1 MPVSGSVRVNTRLD
15 NSQLMK
21 DCRTLKAVV
30 TEAANAVK
38 RAFHGREIQAL
49 EQQIEA
55 TREAMT
61 PIVQQL
67 TEIENRAAAAGK
79 NVARDFQKAQAE
91 AGKLQQQYDAL
102 LNKISEYEAKARA
115 PYDAQIVTYKPT
127 QTDLA
132 NNAAVERQYEAA
144 MASDQ
149 VYQKMIADA
158 EQLRAKQYQVNQTVQ
173 QMKQAAD
180 DAGGTS
186 SARYTELQGE
196 LEALRGRTQD
206 LNDQMRNLGVTG
218 NNTGGMIASAI
229 GGVASRAFS
238 NLQKGAKSVL
248 KTLGTLVKSGIGKIT
263 SSLAQSSKGL
273 QTFLNR
279 LGSIAAGALVFN
291 VISAGLR
298 NMTNYMGQALLSSAS
313 LRTALGNLSGAAQT
327 AAAPLIQVLTPAL
340 TALANAAATVFSY
353 IAQLVSFLTGTTV
366 SAASDAAA
374 GVAGVGSAAEET
386 AQQIKDANKSL
397 AGFDELERLGE
408 PHQDAGSGGGG
419 GAATNQI
426 VPNYDF
432 QGKSPFLDSVLAAI
446 KAGDWYQVGALVAQK
461 LNESMAAIDW
471 GPIDATAI
479 RWSTNLYN
487 GLNGAVQN
495 LDWGLLGSTIGNG
508 LNTVLHFIDTF
519 FQGFDWVTLGAGV
532 GTGLN
537 NLFAT
542 VDWGALGRVLSDK
555 LMALLQTLHGFVQT
569 FDWAALGMDI
579 ATMFGA
585 ALANINWVQAA
596 GDLGA
601 LAIGVL
607 TAINTALAQADWGL
621 VGQTIMNMLAAIDWL
636 GLIQQLVELLANTW
650 PLVLT
655 AVLLPAIGSW
665 ITGTLLPAIGAWVA
679 GTVIP
684 AISQW
689 LAGIAA
695 SIVASIGLWPA
706 ILIVALVALFAA
718 LTAVIVANWDEI
730 SNWFS
735 DAWDEFVTGWNDFW
749 NGVAVSAQEWWGN
762 IVEKWTNFCNGIVN
776 GFNNLKA
783 TLSQAWNSFWNSI
796 VTSAQEWWRS
806 ITAAWTNL
814 CNGVVDTFNGLKNSL
829 GQAWNTFWTGLR
841 DRVGDIW
848 NGIVNTVRGAVN
860 SLLGFVNGMLSGI
873 VSGLNGAID
882 TLNRL
887 SIDIPDWVP
896 VVGGNHLGFSI
907 AHITAPQIPYL
918 AQGAVIPPNRE
929 FLAVLGD
936 QTHGTNIEAP
946 LETIQQAVASVMQ
959 DNLDGELAA
968 LENIYTALQDILQ
981 AVYGI
986 DLSNNAVGRAME
998 RYQMRQ
1004 AVITGRG

>member
-1 MPVSGSVRVNTRLD
+1 MSVSGSVRINTRLD

-21 DCRTLKAVV
+21 DCRALKTVV
-30 TEAANAVK
+30 TEVANAVK

-49 EQQIEA
+49 EQQMEA
-55 TREAMT
+55 TREAMS
-61 PIVQQL
+61 PIVQEL
-67 TEIENRAAAAGK
+67 TEIENRASAAGK
-79 NVARDFQKAQAE
+79 NSARDFQKAQAE

-115 PYDAQIVTYKPT
+115 PFDAQLVTYKPT

-132 NNAAVERQYEAA
+132 NNAAVEQQYAAA

-206 LNDQMRNLGVTG
+206 LNDQLRNLGVTG
-218 NNTGGMIASAI
+218 NNTGGMIAAAI
-229 GGVASRAFS
+229 GGAASRAFS
-238 NLQKGAKSVL
+238 TLQKGARSVL
-248 KTLGTLVKSGIGKIT
+248 KTFGTLVKSGIGKIT
-263 SSLAQSSKGL
+263 SSLAQSGKGL

-340 TALANAAATVFSY
+340 TALASAAATVFGY

-386 AQQIKDANKSL
+386 AQQVKDASKSL
-397 AGFDELERLGE
+397 AGFDELERLSE
-408 PHQDAGSGGGG
+408 PQQDTGSGGGG
-419 GAATNQI
+419 GAGASQI

-432 QGKSPFLDSVLAAI
+432 QGKSPFLDSILDAI
-446 KAGDWYQVGALVAQK
+446 KAGYWYQVGELVAQK
-461 LNESMAAIDW
+461 LNEGMAAIDW

-479 RWSTNLYN
+479 RWATNLYN

-519 FQGFDWVTLGAGV
+519 FQGFDWVTLGAGI

-537 NLFAT
+537 GLFAT
-542 VDWGALGRVLSDK
+542 IDWAALGRVLSDK
-555 LMALLQTLHGFVQT
+555 FMALLQTLHGFVQT
-569 FDWAALGMDI
+569 FDWAALGLDVAAMLS
-579 ATMFGA
+579 A
-585 ALANINWVQAA
+585 ALANIDWVQAA
-596 GDLGA
+596 GDLGT
-601 LAIGVL
+601 LAIGIL
-607 TAINTALAQADWGL
+607 TAINTALSQADWSS
-621 VGQTIMNMLAAIDWL
+621 VGQTIMGMFAAIDWL

-655 AVLLPAIGSW
+655 AVLIPALSAW
-665 ITGTLLPAIGAWVA
+665 ITGTLLPAIGAWITEVA
-679 GTVIP
+679 IP
-684 AISQW
+684 AILGW
-689 LAGIAA
+689 LG
-695 SIVASIGLWPA
+695 SIVASIVSTIGLWPA
-706 ILIVALVALFAA
+706 LLIAAIVALFAA
-718 LTAVIVANWDEI
+718 LVAVIV
-730 SNWFS
+730 SNWEDICDWFS
-735 DAWDEFVTGWNDFW
+735 GKWDDFVAGWNDFW
-749 NGVAVSAQEWWGN
+749 DSVAFCAQEWWKS
-762 IVEKWTNFCNGIVN
+762 VTTEWTNFWNGIVDK
-776 GFNNLKA
+776 FNALKSG
-783 TLSQAWNSFWNSI
+783 LSQAWD
-796 VTSAQEWWRS
+796 A
-806 ITAAWTNL
+806 
-814 CNGVVDTFNGLKNSL
+814 
-829 GQAWNTFWTGLR
+829 FWTGLS

-848 NGIVNTVRGAVN
+848 NGIVNTVKGAVN
-860 SLLGFVNGMLSGI
+860 SLIGFINGMISAVVG
-873 VSGLNGAID
+873 GLNSAID
-882 TLNRL
+882 ALNSL
-887 SIDIPDWVP
+887 SVDIPDWVP
-896 VVGGNHLGFSI
+896 VVGGNRLGFSI
-907 AHITAPQIPYL
+907 GHVTAPQIPYL
-918 AQGAVIPPNRE
+918 AQGAVIPANRE

-936 QTHGTNIEAP
+936 QSHGTNVEAP
-946 LETIQQAVASVMQ
+946 LDTIKQAVAEVMEDLQAGQMAGFEAVVSV
-959 DNLDGELAA
+959 LRE
-968 LENIYTALQDILQ
+968 ILS

-986 DLSNNAVGRAME
+986 ELTDEDVGHAVQRWQRKQLTA
-998 RYQMRQ
+998 
-1004 AVITGRG
+1004 TGGV

>member
-1 MPVSGSVRVNTRLD
+1 MNLSVSGSVRINTRLD

-21 DCRTLKAVV
+21 DCRALKTVV
-30 TEAANAVK
+30 TEVANAVK

-49 EQQIEA
+49 EQQMEA
-55 TREAMT
+55 TREAMS
-61 PIVQQL
+61 PIVQEL
-67 TEIENRAAAAGK
+67 TEIENRASAAGK
-79 NVARDFQKAQAE
+79 NSARDFQKAQAE

-115 PYDAQIVTYKPT
+115 PFDAQLVTYKPT

-132 NNAAVERQYEAA
+132 NNAAVEQQYAAA

-206 LNDQMRNLGVTG
+206 LNDQLRNLGVTG
-218 NNTGGMIASAI
+218 NNTGGMIAAAI
-229 GGVASRAFS
+229 GGAASRAFS
-238 NLQKGAKSVL
+238 TLQKGARSVL
-248 KTLGTLVKSGIGKIT
+248 KTFGTLVKSGIGKIT
-263 SSLAQSSKGL
+263 SSLAQSGKGL

-340 TALANAAATVFSY
+340 TALASAAATVFGY

-386 AQQIKDANKSL
+386 AQQVKDASKSL
-397 AGFDELERLGE
+397 AGFDELERLSE
-408 PHQDAGSGGGG
+408 PQQDTGSGGGG
-419 GAATNQI
+419 GAGASQI

-432 QGKSPFLDSVLAAI
+432 QGKSPFLDSILDAI
-446 KAGDWYQVGALVAQK
+446 KAGDWYQVGELVAQK
-461 LNESMAAIDW
+461 LNEGMAAIDW

-479 RWSTNLYN
+479 RWATNLYN

-519 FQGFDWVTLGAGV
+519 FQGFDWVTLGAGI

-537 NLFAT
+537 GLFAT
-542 VDWGALGRVLSDK
+542 IDWAALGRVLSDK
-555 LMALLQTLHGFVQT
+555 FMALLQTLHGFVQT
-569 FDWAALGMDI
+569 FDWAALGLDVAAMLS
-579 ATMFGA
+579 A
-585 ALANINWVQAA
+585 ALANIDWVQAA
-596 GDLGA
+596 GDLGT
-601 LAIGVL
+601 LAIGIL
-607 TAINTALAQADWGL
+607 TAINTALSQADWSS
-621 VGQTIMNMLAAIDWL
+621 VGQTIMGMFAAIDWL

-655 AVLLPAIGSW
+655 AVLIPALSAW
-665 ITGTLLPAIGAWVA
+665 ITGTLLPAIGAWITEVA
-679 GTVIP
+679 IP
-684 AISQW
+684 AILGW
-689 LAGIAA
+689 LG
-695 SIVASIGLWPA
+695 SIVASIVSTIGLWPA
-706 ILIVALVALFAA
+706 LLIAAIVALFAA
-718 LTAVIVANWDEI
+718 LVAVIV
-730 SNWFS
+730 SNWEDICDWFS
-735 DAWDEFVTGWNDFW
+735 GKWDDFVAGWNDFW
-749 NGVAVSAQEWWGN
+749 DSVAFCAQEWWKS
-762 IVEKWTNFCNGIVN
+762 VTTEWTNFWNGIVDK
-776 GFNNLKA
+776 FNALKSG
-783 TLSQAWNSFWNSI
+783 LSQAWD
-796 VTSAQEWWRS
+796 A
-806 ITAAWTNL
+806 
-814 CNGVVDTFNGLKNSL
+814 
-829 GQAWNTFWTGLR
+829 FWTGLS

-848 NGIVNTVRGAVN
+848 NGIVNTVKGAVN
-860 SLLGFVNGMLSGI
+860 SLIGFINGMISAVVG
-873 VSGLNGAID
+873 GLNSAID
-882 TLNRL
+882 ALNSL
-887 SIDIPDWVP
+887 SVDIPDWVP
-896 VVGGNHLGFSI
+896 VVGGNRLRFSI
-907 AHITAPQIPYL
+907 GHVTAPQIPYL
-918 AQGAVIPPNRE
+918 AQGAVIPANRE

-936 QTHGTNIEAP
+936 QSHGTNVEAP
-946 LETIQQAVASVMQ
+946 LDTIKQAVAEVMEDLQAGQMAGFEAVVSV
-959 DNLDGELAA
+959 LRE
-968 LENIYTALQDILQ
+968 ILS

-986 DLSNNAVGRAME
+986 ELTDEDVGHAVQRWQ
-998 RYQMRQ
+998 RKQ
-1004 AVITGRG
+1004 AIATGGV

>member
-1 MPVSGSVRVNTRLD
+1 MSVSGSVRINTRLD

-21 DCRTLKAVV
+21 DCRALKTVV
-30 TEAANAVK
+30 TEVANAVK

-49 EQQIEA
+49 EQQMEA
-55 TREAMT
+55 TREAMS
-61 PIVQQL
+61 PIVQEL
-67 TEIENRAAAAGK
+67 TEIETRASAAGK
-79 NVARDFQKAQAE
+79 NSARDFQKAQAE

-115 PYDAQIVTYKPT
+115 PFDAQIVTYKPT

-132 NNAAVERQYEAA
+132 NNAAVEQQYAAA

-196 LEALRGRTQD
+196 LEALRSRTQD
-206 LNDQMRNLGVTG
+206 LNDQLHNLGVTG
-218 NNTGGMIASAI
+218 NNTGGMVASAI
-229 GGVASRAFS
+229 GGAASRAFS
-238 NLQKGAKSVL
+238 TLQKGARSVL
-248 KTLGTLVKSGIGKIT
+248 KTFGTLVKSGIGKIT
-263 SSLAQSSKGL
+263 SGLAQSGKGL

-291 VISAGLR
+291 VISSGLSK
-298 NMTNYMGQALLSSAS
+298 MTQYMGQALLSSAS

-353 IAQLVSFLTGTTV
+353 IAQLVAFLTGTTV

-386 AQQIKDANKSL
+386 AQQVKDANKSL
-397 AGFDELERLGE
+397 AGFDELERLSE
-408 PHQDAGSGGGG
+408 PQQDTGSGGGG
-419 GAATNQI
+419 GAGAGQI

-432 QGKSPFLDSVLAAI
+432 QGKSPFLDSVLDAI
-446 KAGDWYQVGALVAQK
+446 KAGDWYQVGELVAQK

-479 RWSTNLYN
+479 RWATNLYN

-519 FQGFDWVTLGAGV
+519 FQGFDWVTLGAGI

-537 NLFAT
+537 GLFAT
-542 VDWGALGRVLSDK
+542 IDWAALGRVLSDK
-555 LMALLQTLHGFVQT
+555 FMALLQTLHGFVQT
-569 FDWAALGMDI
+569 FDWGSLGLDI
-579 ATMFGA
+579 ATMLRA
-585 ALANINWVQAA
+585 ALANIDWVQAA

-601 LAIGVL
+601 LAIGIL
-607 TAINTALAQADWGL
+607 TAINTALSQADWGS
-621 VGQTIMNMLAAIDWL
+621 VGQTIMGMFAAIDWL

-655 AVLLPAIGSW
+655 AVLIPALSAW
-665 ITGTLLPAIGAWVA
+665 ITGTLLPAIGAWITGVA
-679 GTVIP
+679 IP
-684 AISQW
+684 AILGW
-689 LAGIAA
+689 LG
-695 SIVASIGLWPA
+695 SIVASIVSAIGLWPA
-706 ILIVALVALFAA
+706 LLIAAIVALFAA
-718 LTAVIVANWDEI
+718 LVAVIV
-730 SNWFS
+730 SNWEDICDWFS
-735 DAWDEFVTGWNDFW
+735 GAWDDFVAGWNDFW
-749 NGVAVSAQEWWGN
+749 DSVAFCAQEWWKS
-762 IVEKWTNFCNGIVN
+762 VTTEWTNFWNGIVDK
-776 GFNNLKA
+776 FNALKSG
-783 TLSQAWNSFWNSI
+783 LSQAWD
-796 VTSAQEWWRS
+796 A
-806 ITAAWTNL
+806 
-814 CNGVVDTFNGLKNSL
+814 
-829 GQAWNTFWTGLR
+829 FWTGLS

-848 NGIVNTVRGAVN
+848 NGIVNTVKGAVN
-860 SLLGFVNGMLSGI
+860 SLIGFINGMITAVVG
-873 VSGLNGAID
+873 GLNSAID
-882 TLNRL
+882 ALNSL
-887 SIDIPDWVP
+887 SVDIPDWVP
-896 VVGGNHLGFSI
+896 VVGGNRLGFSI
-907 AHITAPQIPYL
+907 GHITAPQIPYL

-929 FLAVLGD
+929 FLAILGD

-946 LETIQQAVASVMQ
+946 LETIEQAVANVMGNMLSGQ
-959 DNLDGELAA
+959 MAGFEAVVSLLQQI
-968 LENIYTALQDILQ
+968 LEAI
-981 AVYGI
+981 YGI
-986 DLSNNAVGRAME
+986 EIGDETLAKIIRTV
-998 RYQMRQ
+998 QKK
-1004 AVITGRG
+1004 

>member
-1 MPVSGSVRVNTRLD
+1 MNLSVSGSVRINTRLD

-21 DCRTLKAVV
+21 DCRALKTVV
-30 TEAANAVK
+30 TEVANAVK

-49 EQQIEA
+49 EQQMEA
-55 TREAMT
+55 TREAMS
-61 PIVQQL
+61 PIVQEL
-67 TEIENRAAAAGK
+67 TEIENRASAAGK
-79 NVARDFQKAQAE
+79 NSARDFQKAQAE

-115 PYDAQIVTYKPT
+115 PFDAQLVTYKPT

-132 NNAAVERQYEAA
+132 NNAAVEQQYAAA

-206 LNDQMRNLGVTG
+206 LNDQLRNLGVTG
-218 NNTGGMIASAI
+218 NNTGGMIAAAI
-229 GGVASRAFS
+229 GGAASRAFS
-238 NLQKGAKSVL
+238 TLQKGARSVL
-248 KTLGTLVKSGIGKIT
+248 KTFGTLVKSGIGKIT
-263 SSLAQSSKGL
+263 SSLAQSGKGL

-340 TALANAAATVFSY
+340 TALASAAATVFGY

-386 AQQIKDANKSL
+386 AQQVKDASKSL
-397 AGFDELERLGE
+397 AGFDELERLSE
-408 PHQDAGSGGGG
+408 PQQDTGSGGGG
-419 GAATNQI
+419 GAGASQI

-432 QGKSPFLDSVLAAI
+432 QGKSPFLDSILDAI
-446 KAGDWYQVGALVAQK
+446 KAGDWYQVGELVAQK
-461 LNESMAAIDW
+461 LNEGMAAIDW

-479 RWSTNLYN
+479 RWATNLYN

-519 FQGFDWVTLGAGV
+519 FQGFDWVTLGAGI

-537 NLFAT
+537 GLFAT
-542 VDWGALGRVLSDK
+542 IDWAALGRVLSDK
-555 LMALLQTLHGFVQT
+555 FMALLQTLHGFVQT
-569 FDWAALGMDI
+569 FDWAALGLDVAAMLS
-579 ATMFGA
+579 A
-585 ALANINWVQAA
+585 ALANIDWVQAA
-596 GDLGA
+596 GDLGT
-601 LAIGVL
+601 LAIGIL
-607 TAINTALAQADWGL
+607 TAINTALSQADWSS
-621 VGQTIMNMLAAIDWL
+621 VGQTIMGMFAAIDWL

-655 AVLLPAIGSW
+655 AVLIPALSAW
-665 ITGTLLPAIGAWVA
+665 ITGTLLPAIGAWITEVA
-679 GTVIP
+679 IP
-684 AISQW
+684 AILGW
-689 LAGIAA
+689 LG
-695 SIVASIGLWPA
+695 SIVASIVSTIGLWPA
-706 ILIVALVALFAA
+706 LLIAAIVALFAA
-718 LTAVIVANWDEI
+718 LVAVIV
-730 SNWFS
+730 SNWEDICDWFS
-735 DAWDEFVTGWNDFW
+735 GKWDDFVAGWNDFW
-749 NGVAVSAQEWWGN
+749 DSVAFCAQEWWKS
-762 IVEKWTNFCNGIVN
+762 VTTEWTNFWNGIVDK
-776 GFNNLKA
+776 FNALKSG
-783 TLSQAWNSFWNSI
+783 LSQAWD
-796 VTSAQEWWRS
+796 A
-806 ITAAWTNL
+806 
-814 CNGVVDTFNGLKNSL
+814 
-829 GQAWNTFWTGLR
+829 FWTGLS

-848 NGIVNTVRGAVN
+848 NGIVNTVKGAVN
-860 SLLGFVNGMLSGI
+860 SLIGFINGMISAVVG
-873 VSGLNGAID
+873 GLNSAID
-882 TLNRL
+882 ALNSL
-887 SIDIPDWVP
+887 SVDIPDWVP
-896 VVGGNHLGFSI
+896 VVGGNRLGFSI
-907 AHITAPQIPYL
+907 GHVTAPQIPYL
-918 AQGAVIPPNRE
+918 AQGAVIPANRE

-936 QTHGTNIEAP
+936 QSHGTNVEAP
-946 LETIQQAVASVMQ
+946 LDTIKQAVAEVME
-959 DNLDGELAA
+959 D
-968 LENIYTALQDILQ
+968 LQ
-981 AVYGI
+981 AGQMAGFEAVVAVLREILSAVCGI
-986 DLSNNAVGRAME
+986 ELTDEDVGRAVQ
-998 RYQMRQ
+998 RWQRKQ
-1004 AVITGRG
+1004 LTATGGV

>member
-1 MPVSGSVRVNTRLD
+1 MSVSGSVRINTRLD

-21 DCRTLKAVV
+21 DCRALKTVV
-30 TEAANAVK
+30 TEVANAVK

-49 EQQIEA
+49 EQQMEA
-55 TREAMT
+55 TREAMS
-61 PIVQQL
+61 PIVQEL
-67 TEIENRAAAAGK
+67 TEIENRASAAGK
-79 NVARDFQKAQAE
+79 NSARDFQKAQAE

-115 PYDAQIVTYKPT
+115 PFDAQLVTYKPT

-132 NNAAVERQYEAA
+132 NNAAVEQQYAAA

-206 LNDQMRNLGVTG
+206 LNDQLRNLGVTG
-218 NNTGGMIASAI
+218 NNTGGMIAAAI
-229 GGVASRAFS
+229 GGAASRAFS
-238 NLQKGAKSVL
+238 TLQKGARSVL
-248 KTLGTLVKSGIGKIT
+248 KTFGTLVKSGIGKIT
-263 SSLAQSSKGL
+263 SSLAQSGKGL

-340 TALANAAATVFSY
+340 TALASAAATVFGY

-386 AQQIKDANKSL
+386 AQQVKDASKSL
-397 AGFDELERLGE
+397 AGFDELERLSE
-408 PHQDAGSGGGG
+408 PQQDTGSGGGG
-419 GAATNQI
+419 GAGASQI

-432 QGKSPFLDSVLAAI
+432 QGKSPFLDSILDAI
-446 KAGDWYQVGALVAQK
+446 KAGDWYQVGELVAQK
-461 LNESMAAIDW
+461 LNEGMAAIDW

-479 RWSTNLYN
+479 RWATNLYN

-519 FQGFDWVTLGAGV
+519 FQGFDWVTLGAGI

-537 NLFAT
+537 GLFAT
-542 VDWGALGRVLSDK
+542 IDWAALGRVLSDK
-555 LMALLQTLHGFVQT
+555 FMALLQTLHGFVQT
-569 FDWAALGMDI
+569 FDWAALGLDVAAMLS
-579 ATMFGA
+579 A
-585 ALANINWVQAA
+585 ALANIDWVQAA
-596 GDLGA
+596 GDLGT
-601 LAIGVL
+601 LAIGIL
-607 TAINTALAQADWGL
+607 TAINTALSQADWSS
-621 VGQTIMNMLAAIDWL
+621 VGQTTMGMFAAIDWL

-655 AVLLPAIGSW
+655 AVLIPALSAW
-665 ITGTLLPAIGAWVA
+665 ITGTLLPAIGAWITEVA
-679 GTVIP
+679 IP
-684 AISQW
+684 AILGW
-689 LAGIAA
+689 LG
-695 SIVASIGLWPA
+695 SIVASIVSTIGLWPA
-706 ILIVALVALFAA
+706 LLIAAIVALFAA
-718 LTAVIVANWDEI
+718 LVAVIV
-730 SNWFS
+730 SNWEDICDWFS
-735 DAWDEFVTGWNDFW
+735 GKWDDFVAGWNDFW
-749 NGVAVSAQEWWGN
+749 DSVAFCAQEWWKS
-762 IVEKWTNFCNGIVN
+762 VTTEWTNFWNGIVDK
-776 GFNNLKA
+776 FNALKSG
-783 TLSQAWNSFWNSI
+783 LSQAWD
-796 VTSAQEWWRS
+796 A
-806 ITAAWTNL
+806 
-814 CNGVVDTFNGLKNSL
+814 
-829 GQAWNTFWTGLR
+829 FWTGLS

-848 NGIVNTVRGAVN
+848 NGIVNTVKGAVN
-860 SLLGFVNGMLSGI
+860 SLIGFINGMISAVVG
-873 VSGLNGAID
+873 GLNSAID
-882 TLNRL
+882 ALNSL
-887 SIDIPDWVP
+887 SVDIPDWVP
-896 VVGGNHLGFSI
+896 VVGGNRLGFSI
-907 AHITAPQIPYL
+907 GHVTAPQIPYL
-918 AQGAVIPPNRE
+918 AQGAVIPANRE

-936 QTHGTNIEAP
+936 QSHGTNVEAP
-946 LETIQQAVASVMQ
+946 LDTIKQAVAEVMEDLQAGQMAGFEAVVSV
-959 DNLDGELAA
+959 LRE
-968 LENIYTALQDILQ
+968 ILS

-986 DLSNNAVGRAME
+986 ELTDEDVGRAVQ
-998 RYQMRQ
+998 RWQHKQ
-1004 AVITGRG
+1004 LIATGGV

>member
-1 MPVSGSVRVNTRLD
+1 MSVSGSVRINTRLD

-21 DCRTLKAVV
+21 DCRALKTVV
-30 TEAANAVK
+30 TEVANAVK

-49 EQQIEA
+49 EQQMEA
-55 TREAMT
+55 TREAMS
-61 PIVQQL
+61 PIVQEL
-67 TEIENRAAAAGK
+67 TEIENRASAAGK
-79 NVARDFQKAQAE
+79 NSARDFQKAQAE

-115 PYDAQIVTYKPT
+115 PFDAQLVTYKPT

-132 NNAAVERQYEAA
+132 NNAAVEQQYAAA

-218 NNTGGMIASAI
+218 NNTGGMIAAAI
-229 GGVASRAFS
+229 GGAASRAFS
-238 NLQKGAKSVL
+238 TLQKGARSVL
-248 KTLGTLVKSGIGKIT
+248 KTFGTLVKSGIGKIT
-263 SSLAQSSKGL
+263 SSLAQSGKGL

-340 TALANAAATVFSY
+340 TALASAAATVFGY

-386 AQQIKDANKSL
+386 AQQVKDASKSL
-397 AGFDELERLGE
+397 AGFDELERLSE
-408 PHQDAGSGGGG
+408 PQQDTGSGGGG
-419 GAATNQI
+419 GAGASQI

-432 QGKSPFLDSVLAAI
+432 QGKSPFLDSILDAI
-446 KAGDWYQVGALVAQK
+446 KAGDWYQVGELVAQK
-461 LNESMAAIDW
+461 LNEGMAAIDW

-479 RWSTNLYN
+479 RWATNLYN

-519 FQGFDWVTLGAGV
+519 FQGFDWVTLGAGI

-537 NLFAT
+537 GLFAT
-542 VDWGALGRVLSDK
+542 IDWAALGRVLSDK
-555 LMALLQTLHGFVQT
+555 FMALLQTLHGFVQT
-569 FDWAALGMDI
+569 FDWAALGLDVAAMLS
-579 ATMFGA
+579 A
-585 ALANINWVQAA
+585 ALANIDWVQAA
-596 GDLGA
+596 GDLGT
-601 LAIGVL
+601 LAIGIL
-607 TAINTALAQADWGL
+607 TAINTALSQADWSS
-621 VGQTIMNMLAAIDWL
+621 VGQTIMGMFAAIDWL

-655 AVLLPAIGSW
+655 AVLIPALSAW
-665 ITGTLLPAIGAWVA
+665 ITGTLLPAIGAWITEVA
-679 GTVIP
+679 IP
-684 AISQW
+684 AILGW
-689 LAGIAA
+689 LG
-695 SIVASIGLWPA
+695 SIVASIVSTIGLWPA
-706 ILIVALVALFAA
+706 LLIAAIVALFAA
-718 LTAVIVANWDEI
+718 LVAVIV
-730 SNWFS
+730 SNWEDICDWFS
-735 DAWDEFVTGWNDFW
+735 GKWDDFVAGWNDFW
-749 NGVAVSAQEWWGN
+749 DSVAFCAQEWWKS
-762 IVEKWTNFCNGIVN
+762 VTTEWTNFWNGIVDK
-776 GFNNLKA
+776 FNALKSG
-783 TLSQAWNSFWNSI
+783 LSQAWD
-796 VTSAQEWWRS
+796 A
-806 ITAAWTNL
+806 
-814 CNGVVDTFNGLKNSL
+814 
-829 GQAWNTFWTGLR
+829 FWTGLS

-848 NGIVNTVRGAVN
+848 NGIVNTVKGAVN
-860 SLLGFVNGMLSGI
+860 SLIGFINGMISAVVG
-873 VSGLNGAID
+873 GLNSAID
-882 TLNRL
+882 ALNSL
-887 SIDIPDWVP
+887 SVDIPDWVP
-896 VVGGNHLGFSI
+896 VVGGNRLGFSI
-907 AHITAPQIPYL
+907 GHVTAPQIPYL
-918 AQGAVIPPNRE
+918 AQGAVIPANRE

-936 QTHGTNIEAP
+936 QSHGTNVEAP
-946 LETIQQAVASVMQ
+946 LDTIKQAVAEVMEDLQAGQMAGFEAVVSV
-959 DNLDGELAA
+959 LRE
-968 LENIYTALQDILQ
+968 ILS

-986 DLSNNAVGRAME
+986 ELTDEDVGRAVQ
-998 RYQMRQ
+998 RWQRKQ
-1004 AVITGRG
+1004 AIATGGV

>member
-1 MPVSGSVRVNTRLD
+1 MSVSGSVRINTRLD

-21 DCRTLKAVV
+21 DCRALKTVV
-30 TEAANAVK
+30 TEVANAVK

-49 EQQIEA
+49 EQQMEA
-55 TREAMT
+55 TREAMS
-61 PIVQQL
+61 PIVQEL
-67 TEIENRAAAAGK
+67 TEIENRASAAGK
-79 NVARDFQKAQAE
+79 NSARDFQKAQAE

-115 PYDAQIVTYKPT
+115 PFDAQLVTYKPT

-132 NNAAVERQYEAA
+132 NNAAVEQQYAAA

-206 LNDQMRNLGVTG
+206 LNDQLRNLGVTG
-218 NNTGGMIASAI
+218 NNTGGMIAAAI
-229 GGVASRAFS
+229 GGAASRAFS
-238 NLQKGAKSVL
+238 TLQKGARSVL
-248 KTLGTLVKSGIGKIT
+248 KTFGTLVKSGIGKIT
-263 SSLAQSSKGL
+263 SSLAQSGKGL

-340 TALANAAATVFSY
+340 TALASAAATVFGY

-386 AQQIKDANKSL
+386 AQQVKDASKSL
-397 AGFDELERLGE
+397 AGFDELERLSE
-408 PHQDAGSGGGG
+408 PQQDTGSGGGG
-419 GAATNQI
+419 GAGASQI

-432 QGKSPFLDSVLAAI
+432 QGKSPFLDSILDAI
-446 KAGDWYQVGALVAQK
+446 KAGDWYQVGELVAQK
-461 LNESMAAIDW
+461 LNEGMAAIDW

-479 RWSTNLYN
+479 RWATNLYN

-519 FQGFDWVTLGAGV
+519 FQGFDWVTLGAGI

-537 NLFAT
+537 GLFAT
-542 VDWGALGRVLSDK
+542 IDWAALGRVLSDK
-555 LMALLQTLHGFVQT
+555 FMALLQTLHGFVQT
-569 FDWAALGMDI
+569 FDWAALGLDVAAMLS
-579 ATMFGA
+579 A
-585 ALANINWVQAA
+585 ALANIDWVQAA
-596 GDLGA
+596 GDLGT
-601 LAIGVL
+601 LAIGIL
-607 TAINTALAQADWGL
+607 TAINTALSQADWSS
-621 VGQTIMNMLAAIDWL
+621 VGQTIMGMFAAIDWL

-655 AVLLPAIGSW
+655 AVLIPALSAW
-665 ITGTLLPAIGAWVA
+665 ITGTLLPAIGAWITEVA
-679 GTVIP
+679 IP
-684 AISQW
+684 AILGW
-689 LAGIAA
+689 LG
-695 SIVASIGLWPA
+695 SIVASIVSTIGLWPA
-706 ILIVALVALFAA
+706 LLIAAIVALFAA
-718 LTAVIVANWDEI
+718 LVAVIV
-730 SNWFS
+730 SNWEDICDWFS
-735 DAWDEFVTGWNDFW
+735 GKWDDFVAGWNDFW
-749 NGVAVSAQEWWGN
+749 DSVAFCAQEWWKS
-762 IVEKWTNFCNGIVN
+762 VTTEWTNFWNGIVDK
-776 GFNNLKA
+776 FNALKSG
-783 TLSQAWNSFWNSI
+783 LSQAWD
-796 VTSAQEWWRS
+796 A
-806 ITAAWTNL
+806 
-814 CNGVVDTFNGLKNSL
+814 
-829 GQAWNTFWTGLR
+829 FWTGLS

-848 NGIVNTVRGAVN
+848 NGIVNTVKGAVN
-860 SLLGFVNGMLSGI
+860 SLIGFINGMISAVVG
-873 VSGLNGAID
+873 GLNSAID
-882 TLNRL
+882 ALNSL
-887 SIDIPDWVP
+887 SVDIPDWVP
-896 VVGGNHLGFSI
+896 VVGGNRLGFSI
-907 AHITAPQIPYL
+907 GHVTAPQIPYL
-918 AQGAVIPPNRE
+918 AQGAVIPANRE

-936 QTHGTNIEAP
+936 QSHGTNVEAP
-946 LETIQQAVASVMQ
+946 LDTIKQAVAEVME
-959 DNLDGELAA
+959 D
-968 LENIYTALQDILQ
+968 LQ
-981 AVYGI
+981 AGQMAGFEAVVSVLREILSAVCGI
-986 DLSNNAVGRAME
+986 ELTDEDVGRAVQ
-998 RYQMRQ
+998 RWQHKQ
-1004 AVITGRG
+1004 LIATGGV

>member
-1 MPVSGSVRVNTRLD
+1 MSVSGSVRINTRLD

-21 DCRTLKAVV
+21 DCRALKTVV
-30 TEAANAVK
+30 TEVANAVK

-49 EQQIEA
+49 EQQMEA
-55 TREAMT
+55 TREAMS
-61 PIVQQL
+61 PIVQEL
-67 TEIENRAAAAGK
+67 TEIENRASAAGK
-79 NVARDFQKAQAE
+79 NSARDFQKAQAE

-115 PYDAQIVTYKPT
+115 PFDAQLVTYKPT

-132 NNAAVERQYEAA
+132 NNAAVEQQYAAA

-206 LNDQMRNLGVTG
+206 LNDQLRNLGVTG
-218 NNTGGMIASAI
+218 NNTGGMIAAAI
-229 GGVASRAFS
+229 GGAVSRAFS
-238 NLQKGAKSVL
+238 TLQKGARSVL
-248 KTLGTLVKSGIGKIT
+248 KTFGTLVKSGIGKIT
-263 SSLAQSSKGL
+263 SSLAQSGKGL

-340 TALANAAATVFSY
+340 TALASAAATVFGY

-386 AQQIKDANKSL
+386 AQQVKDASKSL
-397 AGFDELERLGE
+397 AGFDELERLSE
-408 PHQDAGSGGGG
+408 PQQDTGSGGGG
-419 GAATNQI
+419 GAGASQI

-432 QGKSPFLDSVLAAI
+432 QGKSPFLDSILDAI
-446 KAGDWYQVGALVAQK
+446 KAGDWYQVGELVAQK
-461 LNESMAAIDW
+461 LNEGMAAIDW

-479 RWSTNLYN
+479 RWATNLYN

-519 FQGFDWVTLGAGV
+519 FQGFDWVTLGAGI

-537 NLFAT
+537 GLFAT
-542 VDWGALGRVLSDK
+542 IDWAALGRVLSDK
-555 LMALLQTLHGFVQT
+555 FMALLQTLHGFVQT
-569 FDWAALGMDI
+569 FDWAALGLDVAAMLS
-579 ATMFGA
+579 A
-585 ALANINWVQAA
+585 ALANIDWVQAA
-596 GDLGA
+596 GDLGT
-601 LAIGVL
+601 LAIGIL
-607 TAINTALAQADWGL
+607 TAINTALSQADWSS
-621 VGQTIMNMLAAIDWL
+621 VGQTIMGMFAAIDWL

-655 AVLLPAIGSW
+655 AVLIPALSAW
-665 ITGTLLPAIGAWVA
+665 ITGTLLPAIGAWITEVA
-679 GTVIP
+679 IP
-684 AISQW
+684 AILGW
-689 LAGIAA
+689 LG
-695 SIVASIGLWPA
+695 SIVASIVSTIGLWPA
-706 ILIVALVALFAA
+706 LLIAAIVALFAA
-718 LTAVIVANWDEI
+718 LVAVIV
-730 SNWFS
+730 SNWEDICDWFS
-735 DAWDEFVTGWNDFW
+735 GKWDDFVAGWNDFW
-749 NGVAVSAQEWWGN
+749 DSVAFCAQEWWKS
-762 IVEKWTNFCNGIVN
+762 VTTEWTNFWNGIVDK
-776 GFNNLKA
+776 FNALKSG
-783 TLSQAWNSFWNSI
+783 LSQAWD
-796 VTSAQEWWRS
+796 A
-806 ITAAWTNL
+806 
-814 CNGVVDTFNGLKNSL
+814 
-829 GQAWNTFWTGLR
+829 FWTGLS

-848 NGIVNTVRGAVN
+848 NGIVNTVKGAVN
-860 SLLGFVNGMLSGI
+860 SLIGFINGMISAVVG
-873 VSGLNGAID
+873 GLNSAID
-882 TLNRL
+882 ALNSL
-887 SIDIPDWVP
+887 SVDIPDWVP
-896 VVGGNHLGFSI
+896 VVGGNRLGFSI
-907 AHITAPQIPYL
+907 GHVTAPQIPYL
-918 AQGAVIPPNRE
+918 AQGAVIPANRE

-936 QTHGTNIEAP
+936 QSHGTNVEAP
-946 LETIQQAVASVMQ
+946 LDTIKQAVAEVMEDLQAGQMAGFEAVVSV
-959 DNLDGELAA
+959 LRE
-968 LENIYTALQDILQ
+968 ILS

-986 DLSNNAVGRAME
+986 ELTDEDVGRAVQ
-998 RYQMRQ
+998 RWQHKQ
-1004 AVITGRG
+1004 LIATGGV

>member
-1 MPVSGSVRVNTRLD
+1 MSVSGSVRINTRLD

-21 DCRTLKAVV
+21 DCRALKTVV
-30 TEAANAVK
+30 TEVANAVK

-49 EQQIEA
+49 EQQMEA
-55 TREAMT
+55 TREAMS
-61 PIVQQL
+61 PIVQEL
-67 TEIENRAAAAGK
+67 TEIENRASAAGK
-79 NVARDFQKAQAE
+79 NSARDFQKAQAE

-115 PYDAQIVTYKPT
+115 PFDAQLVTYKPT

-132 NNAAVERQYEAA
+132 NNAAVEQQYAAA

-206 LNDQMRNLGVTG
+206 LNDQLRNLGVTG
-218 NNTGGMIASAI
+218 NNTGGMIAAAI
-229 GGVASRAFS
+229 GGAASRAFS
-238 NLQKGAKSVL
+238 TLQKGARSVL
-248 KTLGTLVKSGIGKIT
+248 KTFGTLVKSGIGKIT
-263 SSLAQSSKGL
+263 SSLAQSGKGL

-298 NMTNYMGQALLSSAS
+298 NMTNCMGQALLSSAS

-340 TALANAAATVFSY
+340 TALASAAATVFGY

-386 AQQIKDANKSL
+386 AQQVKDASKSL
-397 AGFDELERLGE
+397 AGFDELERLSE
-408 PHQDAGSGGGG
+408 PQQDTGSGGGG
-419 GAATNQI
+419 GAGASQI

-432 QGKSPFLDSVLAAI
+432 QGKSPFLDSILDAI
-446 KAGDWYQVGALVAQK
+446 KAGDWYQVGELVAQK
-461 LNESMAAIDW
+461 LNEGMAAIDW

-479 RWSTNLYN
+479 RWATNLYN

-519 FQGFDWVTLGAGV
+519 FQGFDWVTLGAGI

-537 NLFAT
+537 GLFAT
-542 VDWGALGRVLSDK
+542 IDWAALGRVLSDK
-555 LMALLQTLHGFVQT
+555 FMALLQTLHGFVQT
-569 FDWAALGMDI
+569 FDWAALGLDVAAMLS
-579 ATMFGA
+579 A
-585 ALANINWVQAA
+585 ALANIDWVQAA
-596 GDLGA
+596 GDLGT
-601 LAIGVL
+601 LAIGIL
-607 TAINTALAQADWGL
+607 TAINTALSQADWSS
-621 VGQTIMNMLAAIDWL
+621 VGQTIMGMFAAIDWL

-655 AVLLPAIGSW
+655 AVLIPALSAW
-665 ITGTLLPAIGAWVA
+665 ITGTLLPAIGAWITEVA
-679 GTVIP
+679 IP
-684 AISQW
+684 AILGW
-689 LAGIAA
+689 LG
-695 SIVASIGLWPA
+695 SIVASIVSTIGLWPA
-706 ILIVALVALFAA
+706 LLIAAIVALFAA
-718 LTAVIVANWDEI
+718 LVAVIV
-730 SNWFS
+730 SNWEDICDWFS
-735 DAWDEFVTGWNDFW
+735 GKWDDFVAGWNDFW
-749 NGVAVSAQEWWGN
+749 DSVAFCAQEWWKS
-762 IVEKWTNFCNGIVN
+762 VTTEWTNFWNGIVDK
-776 GFNNLKA
+776 FNALKSG
-783 TLSQAWNSFWNSI
+783 LSQAWD
-796 VTSAQEWWRS
+796 A
-806 ITAAWTNL
+806 
-814 CNGVVDTFNGLKNSL
+814 
-829 GQAWNTFWTGLR
+829 FWTGLS

-848 NGIVNTVRGAVN
+848 NGIVNTVKGAVN
-860 SLLGFVNGMLSGI
+860 SLIGFINGMISAVVG
-873 VSGLNGAID
+873 GLNSAID
-882 TLNRL
+882 ALNSL
-887 SIDIPDWVP
+887 SVDIPDWVP
-896 VVGGNHLGFSI
+896 VVGGNRLGFSI
-907 AHITAPQIPYL
+907 GHVTAPQIPYL
-918 AQGAVIPPNRE
+918 AQGAVIPANRE

-936 QTHGTNIEAP
+936 QSHGTNVEAP
-946 LETIQQAVASVMQ
+946 LDTIKQAVAEVMEDLQAGQMAGFEAVVSV
-959 DNLDGELAA
+959 LRE
-968 LENIYTALQDILQ
+968 ILS

-986 DLSNNAVGRAME
+986 ELTDEDVGRAVQ
-998 RYQMRQ
+998 RWQHKQ
-1004 AVITGRG
+1004 LIATGGV

>member
-1 MPVSGSVRVNTRLD
+1 MNLSVSGSVRINTRLD

-21 DCRTLKAVV
+21 DCRALKTVV
-30 TEAANAVK
+30 TEVANAVK

-49 EQQIEA
+49 EQQMEA
-55 TREAMT
+55 TREAMS
-61 PIVQQL
+61 PIVQEL
-67 TEIENRAAAAGK
+67 TEIENRASAAGK
-79 NVARDFQKAQAE
+79 NSARDFQKAQAE

-115 PYDAQIVTYKPT
+115 PFDAQLVTYKPT

-132 NNAAVERQYEAA
+132 NNAAVEQQYAAA

-206 LNDQMRNLGVTG
+206 LNDQLRNLGVTG
-218 NNTGGMIASAI
+218 NNTGGMIAAAI
-229 GGVASRAFS
+229 GGAASRAFS
-238 NLQKGAKSVL
+238 TLQKGARSVL
-248 KTLGTLVKSGIGKIT
+248 KTFGTLVKSGIGKIT
-263 SSLAQSSKGL
+263 SSLAQSGKGL

-340 TALANAAATVFSY
+340 TALASAAATVFGY

-386 AQQIKDANKSL
+386 AQQVKDASKSL
-397 AGFDELERLGE
+397 AGFDELERLSE
-408 PHQDAGSGGGG
+408 PQQDTGSGGGG
-419 GAATNQI
+419 GAGASQI

-432 QGKSPFLDSVLAAI
+432 QGKSPFLDSILDAI
-446 KAGDWYQVGALVAQK
+446 KAGDWYQVGELVAQK
-461 LNESMAAIDW
+461 LNEGMAAIDW

-479 RWSTNLYN
+479 RWATNLYN

-519 FQGFDWVTLGAGV
+519 FQGFDWVTLGAGI

-537 NLFAT
+537 GLFAT
-542 VDWGALGRVLSDK
+542 IDWAALGRVLSDK
-555 LMALLQTLHGFVQT
+555 FMALLQTLHGFVQT
-569 FDWAALGMDI
+569 FDWAALGLDVAAMLS
-579 ATMFGA
+579 A
-585 ALANINWVQAA
+585 ALANIDWVQAA
-596 GDLGA
+596 GDLGT
-601 LAIGVL
+601 LAIGIL
-607 TAINTALAQADWGL
+607 TAINTALSQADWSS
-621 VGQTIMNMLAAIDWL
+621 VGQTIMGMFAAIDWL

-655 AVLLPAIGSW
+655 AVLIPALSAW
-665 ITGTLLPAIGAWVA
+665 ITGTLLPAIGAWITEVA
-679 GTVIP
+679 IP
-684 AISQW
+684 AILGW
-689 LAGIAA
+689 LG
-695 SIVASIGLWPA
+695 SIVASIVSTIGLWPA
-706 ILIVALVALFAA
+706 LLIAAIVALFAA
-718 LTAVIVANWDEI
+718 LVAVIV
-730 SNWFS
+730 SNWEDICDWFS
-735 DAWDEFVTGWNDFW
+735 GKWDDFVAGWNDFW
-749 NGVAVSAQEWWGN
+749 DSVAFCAQEWWKS
-762 IVEKWTNFCNGIVN
+762 VTTEWTNFWNGIVDK
-776 GFNNLKA
+776 FNALKSG
-783 TLSQAWNSFWNSI
+783 LSQAWD
-796 VTSAQEWWRS
+796 A
-806 ITAAWTNL
+806 
-814 CNGVVDTFNGLKNSL
+814 
-829 GQAWNTFWTGLR
+829 FWTGLS

-848 NGIVNTVRGAVN
+848 NGIVNTVKGAVN
-860 SLLGFVNGMLSGI
+860 SLIGFINGMISAVVG
-873 VSGLNGAID
+873 GLNSAID
-882 TLNRL
+882 ALNSL
-887 SIDIPDWVP
+887 SVDIPDWVP
-896 VVGGNHLGFSI
+896 VVGGNRLGFSI
-907 AHITAPQIPYL
+907 GHVTAPQIPYL
-918 AQGAVIPPNRE
+918 AQGAVIPANRE

-936 QTHGTNIEAP
+936 QSHGTNVEAP
-946 LETIQQAVASVMQ
+946 LDTIKQAVAEVMEDLQAGQMAGFEAVVSV
-959 DNLDGELAA
+959 LRE
-968 LENIYTALQDILQ
+968 ILS

-986 DLSNNAVGRAME
+986 ELTDEDVGRAVQ
-998 RYQMRQ
+998 RWQRKQ
-1004 AVITGRG
+1004 AIATGGV

>member
-1 MPVSGSVRVNTRLD
+1 MSVSGSVRINTRLD

-21 DCRTLKAVV
+21 DCRALKTVV
-30 TEAANAVK
+30 TEVANAVK

-49 EQQIEA
+49 EQQMEA
-55 TREAMT
+55 TREAMS
-61 PIVQQL
+61 PIVQEL
-67 TEIENRAAAAGK
+67 TEIENRASAAGK
-79 NVARDFQKAQAE
+79 NSARDFQKAQAE

-115 PYDAQIVTYKPT
+115 PFDAQLVTYKPT

-132 NNAAVERQYEAA
+132 NNAAVEQQYAAA

-206 LNDQMRNLGVTG
+206 LNDQLRNLGVTG
-218 NNTGGMIASAI
+218 NNTGGMIAAAI
-229 GGVASRAFS
+229 GGAASRAFS
-238 NLQKGAKSVL
+238 TLQKGARSVL
-248 KTLGTLVKSGIGKIT
+248 KTFGTLVKSGIGKIT
-263 SSLAQSSKGL
+263 SSLAQSGKGL

-340 TALANAAATVFSY
+340 TALASAAATVFDY

-386 AQQIKDANKSL
+386 AQQVKDASKSL
-397 AGFDELERLGE
+397 AGFDELERLSE
-408 PHQDAGSGGGG
+408 PQQDTGSGGGG
-419 GAATNQI
+419 GAGASQI

-432 QGKSPFLDSVLAAI
+432 QGKSPFLDSILDAI
-446 KAGDWYQVGALVAQK
+446 KAGDWYQVGELVAQK
-461 LNESMAAIDW
+461 LNEGMAAIDW

-479 RWSTNLYN
+479 RWATNLYN

-519 FQGFDWVTLGAGV
+519 FQGFDWVTLGAGI

-537 NLFAT
+537 GLFAT
-542 VDWGALGRVLSDK
+542 IDWAALGRVLSDK
-555 LMALLQTLHGFVQT
+555 FMALLQTLHGFVQT
-569 FDWAALGMDI
+569 FDWAALGLDVAAMLS
-579 ATMFGA
+579 A
-585 ALANINWVQAA
+585 ALANIDWVQAA
-596 GDLGA
+596 GDLGT
-601 LAIGVL
+601 LAIGIL
-607 TAINTALAQADWGL
+607 TAINTALSQADWSS
-621 VGQTIMNMLAAIDWL
+621 VGQTIMGMFAAIDWL

-655 AVLLPAIGSW
+655 AVLIPALSAW
-665 ITGTLLPAIGAWVA
+665 ITGTLLPAIGAWITEVA
-679 GTVIP
+679 IP
-684 AISQW
+684 AILGW
-689 LAGIAA
+689 LG
-695 SIVASIGLWPA
+695 SIVASIVSTIGLWPA
-706 ILIVALVALFAA
+706 LLIAAIVALFAA
-718 LTAVIVANWDEI
+718 LVAVIV
-730 SNWFS
+730 SNWEDICDWFS
-735 DAWDEFVTGWNDFW
+735 GKWDDFVAGWNDFW
-749 NGVAVSAQEWWGN
+749 DSVAFCAQEWWKS
-762 IVEKWTNFCNGIVN
+762 VTTEWTNFWNGIVDK
-776 GFNNLKA
+776 FNALKSG
-783 TLSQAWNSFWNSI
+783 LSQAWD
-796 VTSAQEWWRS
+796 A
-806 ITAAWTNL
+806 
-814 CNGVVDTFNGLKNSL
+814 
-829 GQAWNTFWTGLR
+829 FWTGLS

-848 NGIVNTVRGAVN
+848 NGIVNTVKGAVN
-860 SLLGFVNGMLSGI
+860 SLIGFINGMISAVVG
-873 VSGLNGAID
+873 GLNSAID
-882 TLNRL
+882 ALNSL
-887 SIDIPDWVP
+887 SVDIPDWVP
-896 VVGGNHLGFSI
+896 VVGGNRLGFSI
-907 AHITAPQIPYL
+907 GHVTAPQIPYL
-918 AQGAVIPPNRE
+918 AQGAVIPANRE

-936 QTHGTNIEAP
+936 QSHGTNVEAP
-946 LETIQQAVASVMQ
+946 LDTIKQAVAEVMEDLQAGQMAGFEAVVSV
-959 DNLDGELAA
+959 LRE
-968 LENIYTALQDILQ
+968 ILS

-986 DLSNNAVGRAME
+986 ELTDEDVGRAVQ
-998 RYQMRQ
+998 RWQRKQ
-1004 AVITGRG
+1004 AIATGGV

>member
-1 MPVSGSVRVNTRLD
+1 MSVSGSVRINTRLD

-21 DCRTLKAVV
+21 DCRALKTVV
-30 TEAANAVK
+30 TEVANAVK

-49 EQQIEA
+49 EQQMEA
-55 TREAMT
+55 TREAMS
-61 PIVQQL
+61 PIVQEL
-67 TEIENRAAAAGK
+67 TEIENRASAAGK
-79 NVARDFQKAQAE
+79 NSARDFQKAQAE

-115 PYDAQIVTYKPT
+115 PFDAQLVTYKPT

-132 NNAAVERQYEAA
+132 NNAAVEQQYAAA

-206 LNDQMRNLGVTG
+206 LNDQLRNLGVTG
-218 NNTGGMIASAI
+218 NNTGGMIAAAI
-229 GGVASRAFS
+229 GGAASRAFS
-238 NLQKGAKSVL
+238 TLQKGARSVL
-248 KTLGTLVKSGIGKIT
+248 KTFGTLVKSGIGKIT
-263 SSLAQSSKGL
+263 SSLAQSGKGL

-340 TALANAAATVFSY
+340 TALASAAATVFGY

-386 AQQIKDANKSL
+386 AQQVKDASKSL
-397 AGFDELERLGE
+397 AGFDELERLSE
-408 PHQDAGSGGGG
+408 PQQDTGSGGGG
-419 GAATNQI
+419 GAGASQI

-432 QGKSPFLDSVLAAI
+432 QGKSPFLDSILDAI
-446 KAGDWYQVGALVAQK
+446 KAGDWYQVGELVAQK
-461 LNESMAAIDW
+461 LNEGMAAIDW

-479 RWSTNLYN
+479 RWATNLYN

-519 FQGFDWVTLGAGV
+519 FQGFDWVTLGAGI

-537 NLFAT
+537 GLFAT
-542 VDWGALGRVLSDK
+542 IDWAALGRVLSDK
-555 LMALLQTLHGFVQT
+555 FMALLQTLHGFVQT
-569 FDWAALGMDI
+569 FDWAALGLDVAAMLS
-579 ATMFGA
+579 A
-585 ALANINWVQAA
+585 ALANIDWVQAA
-596 GDLGA
+596 GDLGT
-601 LAIGVL
+601 LAIGIL
-607 TAINTALAQADWGL
+607 TAINTALSQADWSS
-621 VGQTIMNMLAAIDWL
+621 VGQTIMGMFAAIDWL

-655 AVLLPAIGSW
+655 AVLIPALSAW
-665 ITGTLLPAIGAWVA
+665 ITGTLLPAIGAWITEVA
-679 GTVIP
+679 IP
-684 AISQW
+684 AILGW
-689 LAGIAA
+689 LG
-695 SIVASIGLWPA
+695 SIVASIVSTIGLWPA
-706 ILIVALVALFAA
+706 LLIAAIVALFAA
-718 LTAVIVANWDEI
+718 LVAVIV
-730 SNWFS
+730 SNWEDICDWFS
-735 DAWDEFVTGWNDFW
+735 GKWDDFVAGWNDFW
-749 NGVAVSAQEWWGN
+749 DSVAFCAQEWWKS
-762 IVEKWTNFCNGIVN
+762 VTTEWTNFWNGIVDK
-776 GFNNLKA
+776 FNALKSG
-783 TLSQAWNSFWNSI
+783 LSQAWD
-796 VTSAQEWWRS
+796 A
-806 ITAAWTNL
+806 
-814 CNGVVDTFNGLKNSL
+814 
-829 GQAWNTFWTGLR
+829 FWTGLS

-848 NGIVNTVRGAVN
+848 NGIVNTVKGAVN
-860 SLLGFVNGMLSGI
+860 SLIGFINGMISAVVG
-873 VSGLNGAID
+873 GLNSAID
-882 TLNRL
+882 ALNSL
-887 SIDIPDWVP
+887 SVDIPDWVP
-896 VVGGNHLGFSI
+896 VVGGNRLGFSI
-907 AHITAPQIPYL
+907 GHVTAPQIPYL
-918 AQGAVIPPNRE
+918 AQGAVIPANRE

-936 QTHGTNIEAP
+936 QNHGTNVEAP
-946 LETIQQAVASVMQ
+946 LDTIKQAVAEVME
-959 DNLDGELAA
+959 D
-968 LENIYTALQDILQ
+968 LQAGQMAGFEAVVAVLREILS

-986 DLSNNAVGRAME
+986 ELTDEDVGRAVQ
-998 RYQMRQ
+998 RWQRKQ
-1004 AVITGRG
+1004 PIATGGV

>member
-1 MPVSGSVRVNTRLD
+1 MSVSGSVRINTRLD

-21 DCRTLKAVV
+21 DCRALKTVV
-30 TEAANAVK
+30 TEVANAVK

-49 EQQIEA
+49 EQQMEA
-55 TREAMT
+55 TREAMS
-61 PIVQQL
+61 PIVQEL
-67 TEIENRAAAAGK
+67 TEIENRASAAGK
-79 NVARDFQKAQAE
+79 NSARDFQKAQAE

-115 PYDAQIVTYKPT
+115 PFDAQLVTYKPT

-132 NNAAVERQYEAA
+132 NNAAVEQQYAAA

-206 LNDQMRNLGVTG
+206 LNDQLRNLGVTG
-218 NNTGGMIASAI
+218 NNTGGMIAAAI
-229 GGVASRAFS
+229 GGAASRAFS
-238 NLQKGAKSVL
+238 TLQKGARSVL
-248 KTLGTLVKSGIGKIT
+248 KTFGTLVKSGIGKIT
-263 SSLAQSSKGL
+263 SSLAQSGKGL

-340 TALANAAATVFSY
+340 TALASAAATVFGY

-386 AQQIKDANKSL
+386 AQQVKDASKSL
-397 AGFDELERLGE
+397 AGFDELERLSE
-408 PHQDAGSGGGG
+408 PQQDTGSGGGG
-419 GAATNQI
+419 GAGASQI

-432 QGKSPFLDSVLAAI
+432 QGKSPFLDSILDAI
-446 KAGDWYQVGALVAQK
+446 KAGDWYQVGELVAQK
-461 LNESMAAIDW
+461 LNEGMAAIDW

-479 RWSTNLYN
+479 RWATNLYN

-519 FQGFDWVTLGAGV
+519 FQGFDWVTLGAGI

-537 NLFAT
+537 GLFAT
-542 VDWGALGRVLSDK
+542 IDWAALGRVLSDK
-555 LMALLQTLHGFVQT
+555 FMALLQTLHGFVQT
-569 FDWAALGMDI
+569 FDWAALGLDVAAMLS
-579 ATMFGA
+579 A
-585 ALANINWVQAA
+585 ALANIDWVQAA
-596 GDLGA
+596 GDLGT
-601 LAIGVL
+601 LAIGIL
-607 TAINTALAQADWGL
+607 TAINTALSQADWSS
-621 VGQTIMNMLAAIDWL
+621 VGQTIMGMFAAIDWL

-655 AVLLPAIGSW
+655 AVLIPALSAW
-665 ITGTLLPAIGAWVA
+665 ITGTLLPAIGAWITEVA
-679 GTVIP
+679 IP
-684 AISQW
+684 AILGW
-689 LAGIAA
+689 LG
-695 SIVASIGLWPA
+695 SIVASIVSTIGLWPA
-706 ILIVALVALFAA
+706 LLIAAIVALFAA
-718 LTAVIVANWDEI
+718 LVAVIV
-730 SNWFS
+730 SNWEDICDWFS
-735 DAWDEFVTGWNDFW
+735 GKWDDFVAGWNDFW
-749 NGVAVSAQEWWGN
+749 DSVAFCAQEWWKS
-762 IVEKWTNFCNGIVN
+762 VTTEWTNFWNGIVDK
-776 GFNNLKA
+776 FNALKSG
-783 TLSQAWNSFWNSI
+783 LSQAWD
-796 VTSAQEWWRS
+796 A
-806 ITAAWTNL
+806 
-814 CNGVVDTFNGLKNSL
+814 
-829 GQAWNTFWTGLR
+829 FWTGLS

-848 NGIVNTVRGAVN
+848 NGIVNTVKGAVN
-860 SLLGFVNGMLSGI
+860 SLIGFINGMISAVVG
-873 VSGLNGAID
+873 GLNSAID
-882 TLNRL
+882 ALNSL
-887 SIDIPDWVP
+887 SVDIPDWVP
-896 VVGGNHLGFSI
+896 VVGGNRLGFSI
-907 AHITAPQIPYL
+907 GHVTAPQIPYL
-918 AQGAVIPPNRE
+918 AQGAVIPANRE

-936 QTHGTNIEAP
+936 QSHGTNVEAP
-946 LETIQQAVASVMQ
+946 LDTIKQAVAEVME
-959 DNLDGELAA
+959 D
-968 LENIYTALQDILQ
+968 LQ
-981 AVYGI
+981 AGQMAGFEAVVSVLREILSAVCGI
-986 DLSNNAVGRAME
+986 ELTDEDVGHAVQRWQRKQLTA
-998 RYQMRQ
+998 
-1004 AVITGRG
+1004 TGGV

>member
-1 MPVSGSVRVNTRLD
+1 MNLSVSGSVRINTRLD

-21 DCRTLKAVV
+21 DCRALKTVV
-30 TEAANAVK
+30 TEVANAVK
-38 RAFHGREIQAL
+38 RAFHGREIQTL
-49 EQQIEA
+49 EQQMEA
-55 TREAMT
+55 TREAMS
-61 PIVQQL
+61 PIVQEL
-67 TEIENRAAAAGK
+67 TEIENRASAAGK
-79 NVARDFQKAQAE
+79 NSARDFQKAQAE

-115 PYDAQIVTYKPT
+115 PFDAQLVTYKPT

-132 NNAAVERQYEAA
+132 NNAAVEQQYAAA

-206 LNDQMRNLGVTG
+206 LNDQLRNLGVTG
-218 NNTGGMIASAI
+218 NNTGGMIAAAI
-229 GGVASRAFS
+229 GGAASRAFS
-238 NLQKGAKSVL
+238 TLQKGARSVL
-248 KTLGTLVKSGIGKIT
+248 KTFGTLVKSGIGKIT
-263 SSLAQSSKGL
+263 SSLAQSGKGL

-340 TALANAAATVFSY
+340 TALASAAATVFGY

-386 AQQIKDANKSL
+386 AQQVKDASKSL
-397 AGFDELERLGE
+397 AGFDELERLSE
-408 PHQDAGSGGGG
+408 PQQDTGSGGGG
-419 GAATNQI
+419 GAGASQI

-432 QGKSPFLDSVLAAI
+432 QGKSPFLDSILDAI
-446 KAGDWYQVGALVAQK
+446 KAGDWYQVGELVAQK
-461 LNESMAAIDW
+461 LNEGMAAIDW

-479 RWSTNLYN
+479 RWATNLYN

-519 FQGFDWVTLGAGV
+519 FQGFDWVTLGAGI

-537 NLFAT
+537 GLFAT
-542 VDWGALGRVLSDK
+542 IDWAALGRVLSDK
-555 LMALLQTLHGFVQT
+555 FMALLQTLHGFVQT
-569 FDWAALGMDI
+569 FDWAALGLDVAAMLS
-579 ATMFGA
+579 A
-585 ALANINWVQAA
+585 ALANIDWVQAA
-596 GDLGA
+596 GDLGT
-601 LAIGVL
+601 LAIGIL
-607 TAINTALAQADWGL
+607 TAINTALSQADWSS
-621 VGQTIMNMLAAIDWL
+621 VGQTIMGMFAAIDWL

-655 AVLLPAIGSW
+655 AVLIPALSAW
-665 ITGTLLPAIGAWVA
+665 ITGTLLPAIGAWITEVA
-679 GTVIP
+679 IP
-684 AISQW
+684 AILGW
-689 LAGIAA
+689 LG
-695 SIVASIGLWPA
+695 SIVASIVSTIGLWPA
-706 ILIVALVALFAA
+706 LLIAAIVALFAA
-718 LTAVIVANWDEI
+718 LVAVIV
-730 SNWFS
+730 SNWEDICDWFS
-735 DAWDEFVTGWNDFW
+735 GKWDDFVAGWNDFW
-749 NGVAVSAQEWWGN
+749 DSVAFCAQEWWKS
-762 IVEKWTNFCNGIVN
+762 VTTEWTNFWNGIVDK
-776 GFNNLKA
+776 FNALKSG
-783 TLSQAWNSFWNSI
+783 LSQAWD
-796 VTSAQEWWRS
+796 A
-806 ITAAWTNL
+806 
-814 CNGVVDTFNGLKNSL
+814 
-829 GQAWNTFWTGLR
+829 FWTGLS

-848 NGIVNTVRGAVN
+848 NGIVNTVKGAVN
-860 SLLGFVNGMLSGI
+860 SLIGFINGMISAVVG
-873 VSGLNGAID
+873 GLNSAID
-882 TLNRL
+882 ALNSL
-887 SIDIPDWVP
+887 SVDIPDWVP
-896 VVGGNHLGFSI
+896 VVGGNRLGFSI
-907 AHITAPQIPYL
+907 GHVTAPQIPYL
-918 AQGAVIPPNRE
+918 AQGAVIPANRE

-936 QTHGTNIEAP
+936 QSHGTNVEAP
-946 LETIQQAVASVMQ
+946 LDTIKQAVAEVMEDLQAGQMAGFEAVVSV
-959 DNLDGELAA
+959 LRE
-968 LENIYTALQDILQ
+968 ILS

-986 DLSNNAVGRAME
+986 ELTDEDVGRAVQ
-998 RYQMRQ
+998 RWQRKQ
-1004 AVITGRG
+1004 AIATGGV

>member
-1 MPVSGSVRVNTRLD
+1 MNLSVSGSVRINTRLD

-21 DCRTLKAVV
+21 DCRALKTVV
-30 TEAANAVK
+30 TEVANAVK

-49 EQQIEA
+49 EQQMEA
-55 TREAMT
+55 TREAMS
-61 PIVQQL
+61 PIVQEL
-67 TEIENRAAAAGK
+67 TEIENRASAAGK
-79 NVARDFQKAQAE
+79 NSARDFQKAQAE

-115 PYDAQIVTYKPT
+115 PFDAQLVTYKPT

-132 NNAAVERQYEAA
+132 NNAAVEQQYAAA

-206 LNDQMRNLGVTG
+206 LNDQLRNLGVTG
-218 NNTGGMIASAI
+218 NNTGGMIAAAI
-229 GGVASRAFS
+229 GGAASRAFS
-238 NLQKGAKSVL
+238 TLQKGARSVL
-248 KTLGTLVKSGIGKIT
+248 KTFGTLVKSGIGKIT
-263 SSLAQSSKGL
+263 SSLAQSGKGL

-340 TALANAAATVFSY
+340 TALASAAATVFGY

-386 AQQIKDANKSL
+386 AQQVKDASKSL
-397 AGFDELERLGE
+397 AGFDELERLSE
-408 PHQDAGSGGGG
+408 PQQDTGSGGGG
-419 GAATNQI
+419 GAGASQI

-432 QGKSPFLDSVLAAI
+432 QGKSPFLDSILDAI
-446 KAGDWYQVGALVAQK
+446 KAGDWYQVGELVAQK
-461 LNESMAAIDW
+461 LNEGMAAIDW

-479 RWSTNLYN
+479 RWATNLYN

-519 FQGFDWVTLGAGV
+519 FQGFDWVTLGAGI

-537 NLFAT
+537 GLFAT
-542 VDWGALGRVLSDK
+542 IDWAALGRVLSDK
-555 LMALLQTLHGFVQT
+555 FMALLQTLHGFVQT
-569 FDWAALGMDI
+569 FDWAALGLDVAAMLS
-579 ATMFGA
+579 A
-585 ALANINWVQAA
+585 ALANIDWVQAA
-596 GDLGA
+596 GDLGT
-601 LAIGVL
+601 LAIGIL
-607 TAINTALAQADWGL
+607 TAINTALSQADWSS
-621 VGQTIMNMLAAIDWL
+621 VGQTIMGMFAAIDWL

-655 AVLLPAIGSW
+655 AVLIPALSAW
-665 ITGTLLPAIGAWVA
+665 ITGTLLPAIGAWITEVA
-679 GTVIP
+679 IP
-684 AISQW
+684 AILGW
-689 LAGIAA
+689 LG
-695 SIVASIGLWPA
+695 SIVASIVSTIGLWPA
-706 ILIVALVALFAA
+706 LLIAAIVALFAA
-718 LTAVIVANWDEI
+718 LVAVIV
-730 SNWFS
+730 SNWEDICDWFS
-735 DAWDEFVTGWNDFW
+735 GKWDDFVAGWNDFW
-749 NGVAVSAQEWWGN
+749 DSVAFCAQEWWKS
-762 IVEKWTNFCNGIVN
+762 VTTEWTNFWNGIVDK
-776 GFNNLKA
+776 FNALKSG
-783 TLSQAWNSFWNSI
+783 LSQAWD
-796 VTSAQEWWRS
+796 A
-806 ITAAWTNL
+806 
-814 CNGVVDTFNGLKNSL
+814 
-829 GQAWNTFWTGLR
+829 FWTGLS

-848 NGIVNTVRGAVN
+848 NGIVNTVKGAVN
-860 SLLGFVNGMLSGI
+860 SLIGFINGMISAVVG
-873 VSGLNGAID
+873 GLNSAID
-882 TLNRL
+882 ALNSL
-887 SIDIPDWVP
+887 SVDIPDWVP
-896 VVGGNHLGFSI
+896 VVGGNRLGFSI
-907 AHITAPQIPYL
+907 GHVTAPQIPYL
-918 AQGAVIPPNRE
+918 AQGAVIPANRE

-936 QTHGTNIEAP
+936 QSHGTNVEAP
-946 LETIQQAVASVMQ
+946 LDTIKQAVAEVIEDLQAGQMAGFEAVVSV
-959 DNLDGELAA
+959 LRE
-968 LENIYTALQDILQ
+968 ILS

-986 DLSNNAVGRAME
+986 ELTDEDVGRAVQ
-998 RYQMRQ
+998 RWQHKQ
-1004 AVITGRG
+1004 LIATGGV

>member
-1 MPVSGSVRVNTRLD
+1 MNLSVSGSVRINTRLD

-21 DCRTLKAVV
+21 DCRALKTVV
-30 TEAANAVK
+30 TEVANAVK

-49 EQQIEA
+49 EQQMEA
-55 TREAMT
+55 TREAMS
-61 PIVQQL
+61 PIVQEL
-67 TEIENRAAAAGK
+67 TEIENRASAAGK
-79 NVARDFQKAQAE
+79 NSARDFQKAQAE

-115 PYDAQIVTYKPT
+115 PFDAQLVTYKPT

-132 NNAAVERQYEAA
+132 NNAAVEQQYAAA

-206 LNDQMRNLGVTG
+206 LNDQLRNLGVTG
-218 NNTGGMIASAI
+218 NNTGGMIAAAI
-229 GGVASRAFS
+229 GGAASRAFS
-238 NLQKGAKSVL
+238 TLQKGARSVL
-248 KTLGTLVKSGIGKIT
+248 KTFGTLVKSGIGKIT
-263 SSLAQSSKGL
+263 SSLAQSGKGL

-340 TALANAAATVFSY
+340 TALASAAATVFGY

-386 AQQIKDANKSL
+386 AQQVKDASKSL
-397 AGFDELERLGE
+397 AGFDELERLSE
-408 PHQDAGSGGGG
+408 PQQDTGSGGGG
-419 GAATNQI
+419 GAGASQI

-432 QGKSPFLDSVLAAI
+432 QGKSPFLDSILDAI
-446 KAGDWYQVGALVAQK
+446 KAGDWYQVGELVAQK
-461 LNESMAAIDW
+461 LNEGMAAIDW

-479 RWSTNLYN
+479 RWATNLYN

-519 FQGFDWVTLGAGV
+519 FQGFDWVTLGAGI

-537 NLFAT
+537 GLFAT
-542 VDWGALGRVLSDK
+542 IDWAALGRVLSDK
-555 LMALLQTLHGFVQT
+555 FMALLQTLHGFVQT
-569 FDWAALGMDI
+569 FDWAALGLDVAAMLS
-579 ATMFGA
+579 A
-585 ALANINWVQAA
+585 ALANIDWVQAA
-596 GDLGA
+596 GDLGT
-601 LAIGVL
+601 LAIGIL
-607 TAINTALAQADWGL
+607 TAINTALSQADWSS
-621 VGQTIMNMLAAIDWL
+621 VGQTIMGMFAAIDWL

-655 AVLLPAIGSW
+655 AVLIPALSAW
-665 ITGTLLPAIGAWVA
+665 ITGTLLPAIGAWITEVA
-679 GTVIP
+679 IP
-684 AISQW
+684 AILGW
-689 LAGIAA
+689 LG
-695 SIVASIGLWPA
+695 SIVASIVSTIGLWPA
-706 ILIVALVALFAA
+706 LLIAAIVALFAA
-718 LTAVIVANWDEI
+718 LVAVIV
-730 SNWFS
+730 SNWEDICDWFS
-735 DAWDEFVTGWNDFW
+735 GKWDDFVAGWNDFW
-749 NGVAVSAQEWWGN
+749 DSVAFCAQEWWKS
-762 IVEKWTNFCNGIVN
+762 VTTEWTNFWNGIVDK
-776 GFNNLKA
+776 FNALKSG
-783 TLSQAWNSFWNSI
+783 LSQAWD
-796 VTSAQEWWRS
+796 A
-806 ITAAWTNL
+806 
-814 CNGVVDTFNGLKNSL
+814 
-829 GQAWNTFWTGLR
+829 FWTGLS

-848 NGIVNTVRGAVN
+848 NGIVNTVKGAVN
-860 SLLGFVNGMLSGI
+860 SLIGFINGMISAVVG
-873 VSGLNGAID
+873 GLNSAID
-882 TLNRL
+882 ALNSL
-887 SIDIPDWVP
+887 SVDIPDWVP
-896 VVGGNHLGFSI
+896 VVGGNRLGFSI
-907 AHITAPQIPYL
+907 GHVTAPQIPYL
-918 AQGAVIPPNRE
+918 AQGAVIPANRE

-936 QTHGTNIEAP
+936 QSHGTNVEAP
-946 LETIQQAVASVMQ
+946 LDTIKQAVAEVMEDLQAGQMAGFEAVVSV
-959 DNLDGELAA
+959 LRE
-968 LENIYTALQDILQ
+968 ILS

-986 DLSNNAVGRAME
+986 ELTDEDVGRTVQ
-998 RYQMRQ
+998 RWQRKQ
-1004 AVITGRG
+1004 AIATGGV

>member
-1 MPVSGSVRVNTRLD
+1 MSVSGSVRINTRLD

-21 DCRTLKAVV
+21 DCRALKTVV
-30 TEAANAVK
+30 TEVANAVK

-49 EQQIEA
+49 EQQMEA
-55 TREAMT
+55 TREAMS
-61 PIVQQL
+61 PIVQEL
-67 TEIENRAAAAGK
+67 TEIENRASAAGK
-79 NVARDFQKAQAE
+79 NSARDFQKAQAE

-115 PYDAQIVTYKPT
+115 PFDAQLVTYKPT

-132 NNAAVERQYEAA
+132 NNAAVEQQYAAA

-206 LNDQMRNLGVTG
+206 LNDQLRNLGVTG
-218 NNTGGMIASAI
+218 NNTGGMIAAAI
-229 GGVASRAFS
+229 GGAASRAFS
-238 NLQKGAKSVL
+238 TLQKGARSVL
-248 KTLGTLVKSGIGKIT
+248 KTFGTLVKSGIGKIT
-263 SSLAQSSKGL
+263 SSLAQSGKGL

-340 TALANAAATVFSY
+340 TALASAAATVFGY

-386 AQQIKDANKSL
+386 AQQVKDASKSL
-397 AGFDELERLGE
+397 AGFDELERLSE
-408 PHQDAGSGGGG
+408 PQQDTGSGGGG
-419 GAATNQI
+419 GAGASQI

-432 QGKSPFLDSVLAAI
+432 QGKSPFLDSILDAI
-446 KAGDWYQVGALVAQK
+446 KAGDWYQVGELVAQK
-461 LNESMAAIDW
+461 LNEGMAAIDW

-479 RWSTNLYN
+479 RWATNLYN

-519 FQGFDWVTLGAGV
+519 FQGFDWVTLGAGI

-537 NLFAT
+537 GLFAT
-542 VDWGALGRVLSDK
+542 IDWAALGRVLSDK
-555 LMALLQTLHGFVQT
+555 FMALLQTLHGFVQT
-569 FDWAALGMDI
+569 FDWAALGLDVAAMLS
-579 ATMFGA
+579 A
-585 ALANINWVQAA
+585 ALANIDWVQAA
-596 GDLGA
+596 GDLGT
-601 LAIGVL
+601 LAIGIL
-607 TAINTALAQADWGL
+607 TAINTALSQADWSS
-621 VGQTIMNMLAAIDWL
+621 VGQTIMGMFAAIDWL

-655 AVLLPAIGSW
+655 AVLIPALSAW
-665 ITGTLLPAIGAWVA
+665 ITGTLLPAIGAWITEVA
-679 GTVIP
+679 IP
-684 AISQW
+684 AILGW
-689 LAGIAA
+689 LG
-695 SIVASIGLWPA
+695 SIVASIVSTIGLWPA
-706 ILIVALVALFAA
+706 LLIAAIVALFAA
-718 LTAVIVANWDEI
+718 LVAVIV
-730 SNWFS
+730 SNWEDICDWFS
-735 DAWDEFVTGWNDFW
+735 GKWDDFVAGWNDFW
-749 NGVAVSAQEWWGN
+749 DSVAFCAQEWWKS
-762 IVEKWTNFCNGIVN
+762 VTTEWTNFWNGIVDK
-776 GFNNLKA
+776 FNALKSG
-783 TLSQAWNSFWNSI
+783 LSQAWD
-796 VTSAQEWWRS
+796 A
-806 ITAAWTNL
+806 
-814 CNGVVDTFNGLKNSL
+814 
-829 GQAWNTFWTGLR
+829 FWTGLS

-848 NGIVNTVRGAVN
+848 NGIVNTVKGAVN
-860 SLLGFVNGMLSGI
+860 SLIGFINGMISAVVG
-873 VSGLNGAID
+873 GLNSAID
-882 TLNRL
+882 ALNSL
-887 SIDIPDWVP
+887 SVDIPDWVP
-896 VVGGNHLGFSI
+896 VVGGNRLGFSI
-907 AHITAPQIPYL
+907 GHVTAPQIPYL
-918 AQGAVIPPNRE
+918 AQGAVIPANRE

-936 QTHGTNIEAP
+936 QSHGTNVEAP
-946 LETIQQAVASVMQ
+946 LDTIKQAVAEVMEDLHAGQMAGFEAVVSV
-959 DNLDGELAA
+959 LRE
-968 LENIYTALQDILQ
+968 ILS

-986 DLSNNAVGRAME
+986 ELTDEDVGRAVQ
-998 RYQMRQ
+998 RWQRKQ
-1004 AVITGRG
+1004 LTATGGV

>member
-1 MPVSGSVRVNTRLD
+1 MSVSGSVRINTRLD

-21 DCRTLKAVV
+21 DCRALKTVV
-30 TEAANAVK
+30 TEVANAVK

-49 EQQIEA
+49 EQQMEA
-55 TREAMT
+55 TREAMS
-61 PIVQQL
+61 PIVQEL
-67 TEIENRAAAAGK
+67 TEIENRASAAGK
-79 NVARDFQKAQAE
+79 NSARDFQKAQAE

-115 PYDAQIVTYKPT
+115 PFDAQLVTYKPT

-132 NNAAVERQYEAA
+132 NNAAVEQQYAAA

-206 LNDQMRNLGVTG
+206 LNDQLRNLGVTG
-218 NNTGGMIASAI
+218 NNTGGMIAAAI
-229 GGVASRAFS
+229 GGAASRAFS
-238 NLQKGAKSVL
+238 TLQKGARSVL
-248 KTLGTLVKSGIGKIT
+248 KTFGTLVKSGIGKIT
-263 SSLAQSSKGL
+263 SSLAQSGKGL

-340 TALANAAATVFSY
+340 TALASAAATVFGY

-374 GVAGVGSAAEET
+374 GVAGVGSAAEKT
-386 AQQIKDANKSL
+386 AQQVKDASKSL
-397 AGFDELERLGE
+397 AGFDELERLSE
-408 PHQDAGSGGGG
+408 PQQDTGSGGGG
-419 GAATNQI
+419 GAGASQI

-432 QGKSPFLDSVLAAI
+432 QGKSPFLDSILDAI
-446 KAGDWYQVGALVAQK
+446 KAGDWYQVGELVAQK
-461 LNESMAAIDW
+461 LNEGMAAIDW

-479 RWSTNLYN
+479 RWATNLYN

-519 FQGFDWVTLGAGV
+519 FQGFDWVTLGAGI

-537 NLFAT
+537 GLFAT
-542 VDWGALGRVLSDK
+542 IDWAALGRVLSDK
-555 LMALLQTLHGFVQT
+555 FMALLQTLHGFVQT
-569 FDWAALGMDI
+569 FDWAALGLDVAAMLS
-579 ATMFGA
+579 A
-585 ALANINWVQAA
+585 ALANIDWVQAA
-596 GDLGA
+596 GDLGT
-601 LAIGVL
+601 LAIGIL
-607 TAINTALAQADWGL
+607 TAINTALSQADWSS
-621 VGQTIMNMLAAIDWL
+621 VGQTIMGMFAAIDWL

-655 AVLLPAIGSW
+655 AVLIPALSAW
-665 ITGTLLPAIGAWVA
+665 ITGTLLPAIGAWITEVA
-679 GTVIP
+679 IP
-684 AISQW
+684 AILGW
-689 LAGIAA
+689 LG
-695 SIVASIGLWPA
+695 SIVASIVSTIGLWPA
-706 ILIVALVALFAA
+706 LLIAAIVALFAA
-718 LTAVIVANWDEI
+718 LVAVIV
-730 SNWFS
+730 SNWEDICDWFS
-735 DAWDEFVTGWNDFW
+735 GKWDDFVAGWNDFW
-749 NGVAVSAQEWWGN
+749 DSVAFCAQEWWKS
-762 IVEKWTNFCNGIVN
+762 VTTEWTNFWNGIVDK
-776 GFNNLKA
+776 FNALKSG
-783 TLSQAWNSFWNSI
+783 LSQAWD
-796 VTSAQEWWRS
+796 A
-806 ITAAWTNL
+806 
-814 CNGVVDTFNGLKNSL
+814 
-829 GQAWNTFWTGLR
+829 FWTGLS

-848 NGIVNTVRGAVN
+848 NGIVNTVKGAVN
-860 SLLGFVNGMLSGI
+860 SLIGFINGMISAVVG
-873 VSGLNGAID
+873 GLNSAID
-882 TLNRL
+882 ALNSL
-887 SIDIPDWVP
+887 SVDIPDWVP
-896 VVGGNHLGFSI
+896 VVGGNRLGFSI
-907 AHITAPQIPYL
+907 GHVTAPQIPYL
-918 AQGAVIPPNRE
+918 AQGAVIPANRE

-936 QTHGTNIEAP
+936 QSHGTNVEAP
-946 LETIQQAVASVMQ
+946 LDTIKQAVAEVMEDLQAGQMAGFEAVVSV
-959 DNLDGELAA
+959 LRE
-968 LENIYTALQDILQ
+968 ILS

-986 DLSNNAVGRAME
+986 ELTDEDVGRAVQ
-998 RYQMRQ
+998 RWQRKQ
-1004 AVITGRG
+1004 LTATGGV

>member
-1 MPVSGSVRVNTRLD
+1 MSVSGSVRINTRLD

-21 DCRTLKAVV
+21 DCRALKTVV
-30 TEAANAVK
+30 TEVANAVK

-49 EQQIEA
+49 EQQMEA
-55 TREAMT
+55 TREAMS
-61 PIVQQL
+61 PIVQEL
-67 TEIENRAAAAGK
+67 TEIENRASAAGK
-79 NVARDFQKAQAE
+79 NSARDFQKAQAE

-115 PYDAQIVTYKPT
+115 PFDAQLVTYKPT

-132 NNAAVERQYEAA
+132 NNAAVEQQYAAA

-206 LNDQMRNLGVTG
+206 LNDQLRNLGVTG
-218 NNTGGMIASAI
+218 NNTGGMIAAAI
-229 GGVASRAFS
+229 GGAASRAFS
-238 NLQKGAKSVL
+238 TLQKGARSVL
-248 KTLGTLVKSGIGKIT
+248 KTFGTLVKSGIGKIT
-263 SSLAQSSKGL
+263 SSLAQSGKGL

-340 TALANAAATVFSY
+340 TALASAAATVFGY

-386 AQQIKDANKSL
+386 AQQVKDASKSL
-397 AGFDELERLGE
+397 AGFDELERLSE
-408 PHQDAGSGGGG
+408 PQQDTGSGGGG
-419 GAATNQI
+419 GAGASQI

-432 QGKSPFLDSVLAAI
+432 QGKSPFLDSILDAI
-446 KAGDWYQVGALVAQK
+446 KAGDWYQVGELVAQK
-461 LNESMAAIDW
+461 LNEGMAAIDW

-479 RWSTNLYN
+479 RWATNLYN

-519 FQGFDWVTLGAGV
+519 FQGFDWVTLGAGI

-537 NLFAT
+537 GLFAT
-542 VDWGALGRVLSDK
+542 IDWAAPGRVLSDK
-555 LMALLQTLHGFVQT
+555 FMALLQTLHGFVQT
-569 FDWAALGMDI
+569 FDWAALGLDVAAMLS
-579 ATMFGA
+579 A
-585 ALANINWVQAA
+585 ALANIDWVQAA
-596 GDLGA
+596 GDLGT
-601 LAIGVL
+601 LAIGIL
-607 TAINTALAQADWGL
+607 TAINTALSQADWSS
-621 VGQTIMNMLAAIDWL
+621 VGQTIMGMFAAIDWL

-655 AVLLPAIGSW
+655 AVLIPALSAW
-665 ITGTLLPAIGAWVA
+665 ITGTLLPAIGAWITEVA
-679 GTVIP
+679 IP
-684 AISQW
+684 AILGW
-689 LAGIAA
+689 LG
-695 SIVASIGLWPA
+695 SIVASIVSTIGLWPA
-706 ILIVALVALFAA
+706 LLIAAIVALFAA
-718 LTAVIVANWDEI
+718 LVAVIV
-730 SNWFS
+730 SNWEDICDWFS
-735 DAWDEFVTGWNDFW
+735 GKWDDFVAGWNDFW
-749 NGVAVSAQEWWGN
+749 DSVAFCAQEWWKS
-762 IVEKWTNFCNGIVN
+762 VTTEWTNFWNGIVDK
-776 GFNNLKA
+776 FNALKSG
-783 TLSQAWNSFWNSI
+783 LSQAWD
-796 VTSAQEWWRS
+796 A
-806 ITAAWTNL
+806 
-814 CNGVVDTFNGLKNSL
+814 
-829 GQAWNTFWTGLR
+829 FWTGLS

-848 NGIVNTVRGAVN
+848 NGIVNTVKGAVN
-860 SLLGFVNGMLSGI
+860 SLIGFINGMISAVVG
-873 VSGLNGAID
+873 GLNSAID
-882 TLNRL
+882 ALNSL
-887 SIDIPDWVP
+887 SVDIPDWVP
-896 VVGGNHLGFSI
+896 VVGGNRLGFSI
-907 AHITAPQIPYL
+907 GHVTAPQIPYL
-918 AQGAVIPPNRE
+918 AQGAVIPANRE

-936 QTHGTNIEAP
+936 QSHGTNVEAP
-946 LETIQQAVASVMQ
+946 LDTIKQAVAEVMEDLQAGQMAGFEAVVSV
-959 DNLDGELAA
+959 LRE
-968 LENIYTALQDILQ
+968 ILS

-986 DLSNNAVGRAME
+986 ELTDEDVGRAVQ
-998 RYQMRQ
+998 RWQHKQ
-1004 AVITGRG
+1004 LIATGGV

>member
-1 MPVSGSVRVNTRLD
+1 MSVSGSVRINTRLD

-21 DCRTLKAVV
+21 DCRALKTVV
-30 TEAANAVK
+30 TEVANAVK

-49 EQQIEA
+49 EQQMEA
-55 TREAMT
+55 TREAMS
-61 PIVQQL
+61 PIVQEL
-67 TEIENRAAAAGK
+67 TEIENRASAAGK
-79 NVARDFQKAQAE
+79 NSARDFQKAQAE

-115 PYDAQIVTYKPT
+115 PFDAQLVTYKPT

-132 NNAAVERQYEAA
+132 NNAAVEQQYAAA

-206 LNDQMRNLGVTG
+206 LNDQLRNLGVTG
-218 NNTGGMIASAI
+218 NNTGGMIAAAI
-229 GGVASRAFS
+229 GGAASRAFS
-238 NLQKGAKSVL
+238 TLQKGARSVL
-248 KTLGTLVKSGIGKIT
+248 KTFGTLVKSGIGKIT
-263 SSLAQSSKGL
+263 SSLAQSGKGL

-340 TALANAAATVFSY
+340 TALASAAATVFGY

-386 AQQIKDANKSL
+386 AQQVKDASKSL
-397 AGFDELERLGE
+397 AGFDELERLSE
-408 PHQDAGSGGGG
+408 PQQDTGSGGGG
-419 GAATNQI
+419 GAGASQI

-432 QGKSPFLDSVLAAI
+432 QGKSPFLDSILDAI
-446 KAGDWYQVGALVAQK
+446 KAGDWYQVGELVAQK
-461 LNESMAAIDW
+461 LNEGMAAIDW

-479 RWSTNLYN
+479 RWATNLYN

-519 FQGFDWVTLGAGV
+519 FQGFDWVTLGAGI

-537 NLFAT
+537 GLFAT
-542 VDWGALGRVLSDK
+542 IDWAALGRVLSDK
-555 LMALLQTLHGFVQT
+555 FMALLQTLHGFVQT
-569 FDWAALGMDI
+569 FDWAALGLDVAAMLS
-579 ATMFGA
+579 A
-585 ALANINWVQAA
+585 ALANIDWVQAA
-596 GDLGA
+596 GDLGT
-601 LAIGVL
+601 LAIGIL
-607 TAINTALAQADWGL
+607 TAINTALSQADWSS
-621 VGQTIMNMLAAIDWL
+621 VGQTIMGMFAAIDWL

-655 AVLLPAIGSW
+655 AVLIPALSAW
-665 ITGTLLPAIGAWVA
+665 ITGTLLPAIGAWITEVA
-679 GTVIP
+679 IP
-684 AISQW
+684 AILGW
-689 LAGIAA
+689 LG
-695 SIVASIGLWPA
+695 SIVASIVSTIGLWPA
-706 ILIVALVALFAA
+706 LLIAAIVALFAA
-718 LTAVIVANWDEI
+718 LVAVIV
-730 SNWFS
+730 SNWEDICDWFS
-735 DAWDEFVTGWNDFW
+735 GKWDDFVAGWNDFW
-749 NGVAVSAQEWWGN
+749 DSVAFCAQEWWKS
-762 IVEKWTNFCNGIVN
+762 VTTEWTNFWNGIVDK
-776 GFNNLKA
+776 FNALKSG
-783 TLSQAWNSFWNSI
+783 LSQAWD
-796 VTSAQEWWRS
+796 A
-806 ITAAWTNL
+806 
-814 CNGVVDTFNGLKNSL
+814 
-829 GQAWNTFWTGLR
+829 FWTGLS

-848 NGIVNTVRGAVN
+848 NGIVNTVKGAVN
-860 SLLGFVNGMLSGI
+860 SLIGFINGMISAVVG
-873 VSGLNGAID
+873 GLNSAID
-882 TLNRL
+882 ALNSL
-887 SIDIPDWVP
+887 SVDIPDWVP
-896 VVGGNHLGFSI
+896 VVGGNRLGFSI
-907 AHITAPQIPYL
+907 GHVTAPQIPYL
-918 AQGAVIPPNRE
+918 AQGAVIPANRE

-936 QTHGTNIEAP
+936 QSHGTNVEAP
-946 LETIQQAVASVMQ
+946 LDTIKQAVAEVMEDLHAGQMAGFEAVVSV
-959 DNLDGELAA
+959 LRE
-968 LENIYTALQDILQ
+968 ILS

-986 DLSNNAVGRAME
+986 ELTDEDVGRAVQ
-998 RYQMRQ
+998 RWQHKQ
-1004 AVITGRG
+1004 LIATGGV

>member
-1 MPVSGSVRVNTRLD
+1 MNLSVSGSVRINTRLD

-21 DCRTLKAVV
+21 DCRALKTVV
-30 TEAANAVK
+30 TEVANAVK

-49 EQQIEA
+49 EQQMEA
-55 TREAMT
+55 TREAMS
-61 PIVQQL
+61 PIVQEL
-67 TEIENRAAAAGK
+67 TEIENRASAAGK
-79 NVARDFQKAQAE
+79 NSARDFQKAQAE

-115 PYDAQIVTYKPT
+115 PFDAQLVTYKPT

-132 NNAAVERQYEAA
+132 NNAAVEQQYAAA

-206 LNDQMRNLGVTG
+206 LNDQLRNLGVTG
-218 NNTGGMIASAI
+218 NNTGGMIAAAI
-229 GGVASRAFS
+229 GGAASRAFS
-238 NLQKGAKSVL
+238 TLQKGARSVL
-248 KTLGTLVKSGIGKIT
+248 KTFGTLVKSGIGKIT
-263 SSLAQSSKGL
+263 SSLAQSGKGL

-313 LRTALGNLSGAAQT
+313 LRIALGNLSGAAQT

-340 TALANAAATVFSY
+340 TALASAAATVFGY

-386 AQQIKDANKSL
+386 AQQVKDASKSL
-397 AGFDELERLGE
+397 AGFDELERLSE
-408 PHQDAGSGGGG
+408 PQQDTGSGGGG
-419 GAATNQI
+419 GAGASQI

-432 QGKSPFLDSVLAAI
+432 QGKSPFLDSILDAI
-446 KAGDWYQVGALVAQK
+446 KAGDWYQVGELVAQK
-461 LNESMAAIDW
+461 LNEGMAAIDW

-479 RWSTNLYN
+479 RWATNLYN

-519 FQGFDWVTLGAGV
+519 FQGFDWVTLGAGI

-537 NLFAT
+537 GLFAT
-542 VDWGALGRVLSDK
+542 IDWAALGRVLSDK
-555 LMALLQTLHGFVQT
+555 FMALLQTLHGFVQT
-569 FDWAALGMDI
+569 FDWAALGLDVAAMLS
-579 ATMFGA
+579 A
-585 ALANINWVQAA
+585 ALANIDWVQAA
-596 GDLGA
+596 GDLGT
-601 LAIGVL
+601 LAIGIL
-607 TAINTALAQADWGL
+607 TAINTALSQADWSS
-621 VGQTIMNMLAAIDWL
+621 VGQTIMGMFAAIDWL

-655 AVLLPAIGSW
+655 AVLIPALSAW
-665 ITGTLLPAIGAWVA
+665 ITGTLLPAIGAWITEVA
-679 GTVIP
+679 IP
-684 AISQW
+684 AILGW
-689 LAGIAA
+689 LG
-695 SIVASIGLWPA
+695 SIVASIVSTIGLWPA
-706 ILIVALVALFAA
+706 LLIAAIVALFAA
-718 LTAVIVANWDEI
+718 LVAVIV
-730 SNWFS
+730 SNWEDICDWFS
-735 DAWDEFVTGWNDFW
+735 GKWDDFVAGWNDFW
-749 NGVAVSAQEWWGN
+749 DSVAFCAQEWWKS
-762 IVEKWTNFCNGIVN
+762 VTTEWTNFWNGIVDK
-776 GFNNLKA
+776 FNALKSG
-783 TLSQAWNSFWNSI
+783 LSQAWD
-796 VTSAQEWWRS
+796 A
-806 ITAAWTNL
+806 
-814 CNGVVDTFNGLKNSL
+814 
-829 GQAWNTFWTGLR
+829 FWTGLS

-848 NGIVNTVRGAVN
+848 NGIVNTVKGAVN
-860 SLLGFVNGMLSGI
+860 SLIGFINGMISAVVG
-873 VSGLNGAID
+873 GLNSAID
-882 TLNRL
+882 ALNSL
-887 SIDIPDWVP
+887 SVDIPDWVP
-896 VVGGNHLGFSI
+896 VVGGNRLGFSI
-907 AHITAPQIPYL
+907 GHVTAPQIPYL
-918 AQGAVIPPNRE
+918 AQGAVIPANRE

-936 QTHGTNIEAP
+936 QSHGTNVEAP
-946 LETIQQAVASVMQ
+946 LDTIKQAVAEVMEDLQAGQMAGFEAVVSV
-959 DNLDGELAA
+959 LRE
-968 LENIYTALQDILQ
+968 ILS

-986 DLSNNAVGRAME
+986 ELTDEDVGRAVQ
-998 RYQMRQ
+998 RWQRKQ
-1004 AVITGRG
+1004 LTATGGV

>member
-1 MPVSGSVRVNTRLD
+1 MNLSVSGSVRINTRLD

-21 DCRTLKAVV
+21 DCRALKTVV
-30 TEAANAVK
+30 TEVANAVK

-49 EQQIEA
+49 EQQMEA
-55 TREAMT
+55 TREAMS
-61 PIVQQL
+61 PIVQEL
-67 TEIENRAAAAGK
+67 TEIENRASAAGK
-79 NVARDFQKAQAE
+79 NSARDFQKAQAE

-115 PYDAQIVTYKPT
+115 PFDAQLVTYKPT

-132 NNAAVERQYEAA
+132 NNAAVEQQYAAA

-206 LNDQMRNLGVTG
+206 LNDQLRNLGVTG
-218 NNTGGMIASAI
+218 NNTGGMIAAAI
-229 GGVASRAFS
+229 GGAASRAFS
-238 NLQKGAKSVL
+238 TLQKGARSVL
-248 KTLGTLVKSGIGKIT
+248 KTFGTLVKSGIGKIT
-263 SSLAQSSKGL
+263 SSLAQSGKGL

-340 TALANAAATVFSY
+340 TALASAAATVFGY

-386 AQQIKDANKSL
+386 AQQVKDASKSL
-397 AGFDELERLGE
+397 AGFDELERLSE
-408 PHQDAGSGGGG
+408 PQQDTGSGGGG
-419 GAATNQI
+419 GAGASQI

-432 QGKSPFLDSVLAAI
+432 QGKSPFLDSILDAI
-446 KAGDWYQVGALVAQK
+446 KAGDWYQVGELVAQK
-461 LNESMAAIDW
+461 LNEGMAAIDW

-479 RWSTNLYN
+479 RWATNLYN

-519 FQGFDWVTLGAGV
+519 FQGFDWVTLGAGI

-537 NLFAT
+537 GLFAT
-542 VDWGALGRVLSDK
+542 IDWAALGRVLSDK
-555 LMALLQTLHGFVQT
+555 FMALLQTLHGFVQT
-569 FDWAALGMDI
+569 FDWAALGLDVAAMLS
-579 ATMFGA
+579 A
-585 ALANINWVQAA
+585 ALANIDWVQAA
-596 GDLGA
+596 GDLGT
-601 LAIGVL
+601 LAIGIL
-607 TAINTALAQADWGL
+607 TAINTALSQADWSS
-621 VGQTIMNMLAAIDWL
+621 VGQTIMGMFAAIDWL

-655 AVLLPAIGSW
+655 AVLIPALSAW
-665 ITGTLLPAIGAWVA
+665 ITGTLLPAIGAWITEVA
-679 GTVIP
+679 IP
-684 AISQW
+684 AILGW
-689 LAGIAA
+689 LG
-695 SIVASIGLWPA
+695 SIVASIVSTIGLWPA
-706 ILIVALVALFAA
+706 LLIAAIVALFAA
-718 LTAVIVANWDEI
+718 LVAVIV
-730 SNWFS
+730 SNWEDICDWFS
-735 DAWDEFVTGWNDFW
+735 GKWDDFVAGWNDFW
-749 NGVAVSAQEWWGN
+749 DSVAFCAQEWWKS
-762 IVEKWTNFCNGIVN
+762 VTTEWTNFWNGIVDK
-776 GFNNLKA
+776 FNALKSG
-783 TLSQAWNSFWNSI
+783 LSQAWD
-796 VTSAQEWWRS
+796 A
-806 ITAAWTNL
+806 
-814 CNGVVDTFNGLKNSL
+814 
-829 GQAWNTFWTGLR
+829 FWTGLS

-848 NGIVNTVRGAVN
+848 NGIVNTVKGAVN
-860 SLLGFVNGMLSGI
+860 SLIGFINGMISAVVG
-873 VSGLNGAID
+873 GLNSAID
-882 TLNRL
+882 ALNSL
-887 SIDIPDWVP
+887 SVDIPDWVP
-896 VVGGNHLGFSI
+896 VVGGNRLGFSI
-907 AHITAPQIPYL
+907 GHVTAPQIPYL
-918 AQGAVIPPNRE
+918 AQGAVIPANRE

-936 QTHGTNIEAP
+936 QSHGTNVEAP
-946 LETIQQAVASVMQ
+946 LDTIKQAVAEVMEDLQAGQMAGFEAVVSV
-959 DNLDGELAA
+959 LRE
-968 LENIYTALQDILQ
+968 ILS

-986 DLSNNAVGRAME
+986 ELTDEDVGRAVQ
-998 RYQMRQ
+998 RWQRKQ
-1004 AVITGRG
+1004 VIATGGV

>member
-1 MPVSGSVRVNTRLD
+1 MSVSGSVRINTRLD

-21 DCRTLKAVV
+21 DCRALKTVV
-30 TEAANAVK
+30 TEVANAVK

-49 EQQIEA
+49 EQQMEA
-55 TREAMT
+55 TREAMS
-61 PIVQQL
+61 PIVQEL
-67 TEIENRAAAAGK
+67 TEIENRASAAGK
-79 NVARDFQKAQAE
+79 NSARDFQKAQAE

-115 PYDAQIVTYKPT
+115 PFDAQLVTYKPT

-132 NNAAVERQYEAA
+132 NNAAVEQQYAAA

-206 LNDQMRNLGVTG
+206 LNDQLRNLGVTG
-218 NNTGGMIASAI
+218 NNTGGMIAAAI
-229 GGVASRAFS
+229 GGAASRAFS
-238 NLQKGAKSVL
+238 TLQKGARSVL
-248 KTLGTLVKSGIGKIT
+248 KTFGTLVKSGIGKIT
-263 SSLAQSSKGL
+263 SSLAQSGKGL

-340 TALANAAATVFSY
+340 TALASAAATVFGY

-386 AQQIKDANKSL
+386 AQQVKDASKSL
-397 AGFDELERLGE
+397 AGFDELERLSE
-408 PHQDAGSGGGG
+408 PQQDTGSGGGG
-419 GAATNQI
+419 GAGASQI

-432 QGKSPFLDSVLAAI
+432 QGKSPFLDSILDAI
-446 KAGDWYQVGALVAQK
+446 KAGDWYQVGELVAQK
-461 LNESMAAIDW
+461 LNEGMAAIDW

-479 RWSTNLYN
+479 RWATNLYN

-519 FQGFDWVTLGAGV
+519 FQGFDWVTLGAGI

-537 NLFAT
+537 GLFAT
-542 VDWGALGRVLSDK
+542 IDWAALGRVLSDK
-555 LMALLQTLHGFVQT
+555 FMALLQTLHGFVQT
-569 FDWAALGMDI
+569 FDWAALGLDVAAMLS
-579 ATMFGA
+579 A
-585 ALANINWVQAA
+585 ALANIDWVQAA
-596 GDLGA
+596 GDLGT
-601 LAIGVL
+601 LAIGIL
-607 TAINTALAQADWGL
+607 TAINTALSQADWSS
-621 VGQTIMNMLAAIDWL
+621 VGQTIMGMFAAIDWL

-655 AVLLPAIGSW
+655 AVLIPALSAW
-665 ITGTLLPAIGAWVA
+665 ITGTLLPAIGAWITEVA
-679 GTVIP
+679 IP
-684 AISQW
+684 AILGW
-689 LAGIAA
+689 LG
-695 SIVASIGLWPA
+695 SIVASIVSTIGLWPA
-706 ILIVALVALFAA
+706 LLIAAIVALFAA
-718 LTAVIVANWDEI
+718 LVAVIV
-730 SNWFS
+730 SNWEDICDWFS
-735 DAWDEFVTGWNDFW
+735 GKWDDFVAGWNDFW
-749 NGVAVSAQEWWGN
+749 DSVAFCAQEWWKS
-762 IVEKWTNFCNGIVN
+762 VTTEWTNFWNGIVDK
-776 GFNNLKA
+776 FNALKSG
-783 TLSQAWNSFWNSI
+783 LSQAWD
-796 VTSAQEWWRS
+796 A
-806 ITAAWTNL
+806 
-814 CNGVVDTFNGLKNSL
+814 
-829 GQAWNTFWTGLR
+829 FWTGLS

-848 NGIVNTVRGAVN
+848 NGIVNTVKGAVN
-860 SLLGFVNGMLSGI
+860 SLIGFINGMISAVVG
-873 VSGLNGAID
+873 GLNSAID
-882 TLNRL
+882 ALNSL
-887 SIDIPDWVP
+887 SVDIPDWVP
-896 VVGGNHLGFSI
+896 VVGGNRLGFSI
-907 AHITAPQIPYL
+907 GHVTAPQIPYL
-918 AQGAVIPPNRE
+918 AQGAVIPANRE

-936 QTHGTNIEAP
+936 QNHGTNVEAP
-946 LETIQQAVASVMQ
+946 LDTIKQAVAEVMEDLQAGQMAGFEAVVSV
-959 DNLDGELAA
+959 LRE
-968 LENIYTALQDILQ
+968 ILS

-986 DLSNNAVGRAME
+986 ELTDEDVGRAVQ
-998 RYQMRQ
+998 RWQRKQ
-1004 AVITGRG
+1004 LTATGGV

>member
-1 MPVSGSVRVNTRLD
+1 MNLSVSGSVRINTRLD

-21 DCRTLKAVV
+21 DCRALKTVV
-30 TEAANAVK
+30 TEVANAVK

-49 EQQIEA
+49 EQQMEA
-55 TREAMT
+55 TREAMS
-61 PIVQQL
+61 PIVQEL
-67 TEIENRAAAAGK
+67 TEIENRASAAGK
-79 NVARDFQKAQAE
+79 NSARDFQKAQAE

-115 PYDAQIVTYKPT
+115 PFDAQLVTYKPT

-132 NNAAVERQYEAA
+132 NNAAVEQQYAAA

-206 LNDQMRNLGVTG
+206 LNDQLRNLGVTG
-218 NNTGGMIASAI
+218 NNTGGMIAAAI
-229 GGVASRAFS
+229 GGAASRAFS
-238 NLQKGAKSVL
+238 TLQKGARSVL
-248 KTLGTLVKSGIGKIT
+248 KTFGTLVKSGIGKIT
-263 SSLAQSSKGL
+263 SSLAQSGKGL

-298 NMTNYMGQALLSSAS
+298 NMTNCMGQALLSSAS

-340 TALANAAATVFSY
+340 TALASAAATVFGY

-386 AQQIKDANKSL
+386 AQQVKDASKSL
-397 AGFDELERLGE
+397 AGFDELERLSE
-408 PHQDAGSGGGG
+408 PQQDTGSGGGG
-419 GAATNQI
+419 GAGASQI

-432 QGKSPFLDSVLAAI
+432 QGKSPFLDSILDAI
-446 KAGDWYQVGALVAQK
+446 KAGDWYQVGELVAQK
-461 LNESMAAIDW
+461 LNEGMAAIDW

-479 RWSTNLYN
+479 RWATNLYN

-519 FQGFDWVTLGAGV
+519 FQGFDWVTLGAGI

-537 NLFAT
+537 GLFAT
-542 VDWGALGRVLSDK
+542 IDWAALGRVLSDK
-555 LMALLQTLHGFVQT
+555 FMALLQTLHGFVQT
-569 FDWAALGMDI
+569 FDWAALGLDVAAMLS
-579 ATMFGA
+579 A
-585 ALANINWVQAA
+585 ALANIDWVQAA
-596 GDLGA
+596 GDLGT
-601 LAIGVL
+601 LAIGIL
-607 TAINTALAQADWGL
+607 TAINTALSQADWSS
-621 VGQTIMNMLAAIDWL
+621 VGQTIMGMFAAIDWL

-655 AVLLPAIGSW
+655 AVLIPALSAW
-665 ITGTLLPAIGAWVA
+665 ITGTLLPAIGAWITEVA
-679 GTVIP
+679 IP
-684 AISQW
+684 AILGW
-689 LAGIAA
+689 LG
-695 SIVASIGLWPA
+695 SIVASIVSTIGLWPA
-706 ILIVALVALFAA
+706 LLIAAIVALFAA
-718 LTAVIVANWDEI
+718 LVAVIV
-730 SNWFS
+730 SNWEDICDWFS
-735 DAWDEFVTGWNDFW
+735 GKWDDFVAGWNDFW
-749 NGVAVSAQEWWGN
+749 DSVAFCAQEWWKS
-762 IVEKWTNFCNGIVN
+762 VTTEWTNFWNGIVDK
-776 GFNNLKA
+776 FNALKSG
-783 TLSQAWNSFWNSI
+783 LSQAWD
-796 VTSAQEWWRS
+796 A
-806 ITAAWTNL
+806 
-814 CNGVVDTFNGLKNSL
+814 
-829 GQAWNTFWTGLR
+829 FWTGLS

-848 NGIVNTVRGAVN
+848 NGIVNTVKGAVN
-860 SLLGFVNGMLSGI
+860 SLIGFINGMISAVVG
-873 VSGLNGAID
+873 GLNSAID
-882 TLNRL
+882 ALNSL
-887 SIDIPDWVP
+887 SVDIPDWVP
-896 VVGGNHLGFSI
+896 VVGGNRLGFSI
-907 AHITAPQIPYL
+907 GHVTAPQIPYL
-918 AQGAVIPPNRE
+918 AQGAVIPANRE

-936 QTHGTNIEAP
+936 QSHGTNVEAP
-946 LETIQQAVASVMQ
+946 LDTIKQAVAEVMEDLQAGQMAGFEAVVSV
-959 DNLDGELAA
+959 LRE
-968 LENIYTALQDILQ
+968 ILS

-986 DLSNNAVGRAME
+986 ELTDEDVGRAVQ
-998 RYQMRQ
+998 RWQHKQ
-1004 AVITGRG
+1004 LIATGGV

>member
-1 MPVSGSVRVNTRLD
+1 MSVSGSVRINTRLD

-21 DCRTLKAVV
+21 DCRALKTVV
-30 TEAANAVK
+30 TEVANAVK

-49 EQQIEA
+49 EQQMEA
-55 TREAMT
+55 TREAMS
-61 PIVQQL
+61 PIVQEL
-67 TEIENRAAAAGK
+67 TEIENRASAAGK
-79 NVARDFQKAQAE
+79 NSARDFQKAQAE

-115 PYDAQIVTYKPT
+115 PFDAQLVTYKPT

-132 NNAAVERQYEAA
+132 NNAAVEQQYAAA

-206 LNDQMRNLGVTG
+206 LNDQLRNLGVTG
-218 NNTGGMIASAI
+218 NNTGGMIAAAI
-229 GGVASRAFS
+229 GGAASRAFS
-238 NLQKGAKSVL
+238 TLQKGARSVL
-248 KTLGTLVKSGIGKIT
+248 KTFGTLVKSGIGKIT
-263 SSLAQSSKGL
+263 SSLAQSGKGL

-340 TALANAAATVFSY
+340 TALASAAATVFGY
-353 IAQLVSFLTGTTV
+353 IAQLVSFLTGTMV

-386 AQQIKDANKSL
+386 AQQVKDASKSL
-397 AGFDELERLGE
+397 AGFDELERLSE
-408 PHQDAGSGGGG
+408 PQQDTGSGGGG
-419 GAATNQI
+419 GAGASQI

-432 QGKSPFLDSVLAAI
+432 QGKSPFLDSILDAI
-446 KAGDWYQVGALVAQK
+446 KAGDWYQVGELVAQK
-461 LNESMAAIDW
+461 LNEGMAAIDW

-479 RWSTNLYN
+479 RWATNLYN

-519 FQGFDWVTLGAGV
+519 FQGFDWVTLGAGI

-537 NLFAT
+537 GLFAT
-542 VDWGALGRVLSDK
+542 IDWAALGRVLSDK
-555 LMALLQTLHGFVQT
+555 FMALLQTLHGFVQT
-569 FDWAALGMDI
+569 FDWAALGLDVAAMLS
-579 ATMFGA
+579 A
-585 ALANINWVQAA
+585 ALANIDWVQAA
-596 GDLGA
+596 GDLGT
-601 LAIGVL
+601 LAIGIL
-607 TAINTALAQADWGL
+607 TAINTALSQADWSS
-621 VGQTIMNMLAAIDWL
+621 VGQTIMGMFAAIDWL

-655 AVLLPAIGSW
+655 AVLIPALSAW
-665 ITGTLLPAIGAWVA
+665 ITGTLLPAIGAWITEVA
-679 GTVIP
+679 IP
-684 AISQW
+684 AILGW
-689 LAGIAA
+689 LG
-695 SIVASIGLWPA
+695 SIVASIVSTIGLWPA
-706 ILIVALVALFAA
+706 LLIAAIVALFAA
-718 LTAVIVANWDEI
+718 LVAVIV
-730 SNWFS
+730 SNWEDICDWFS
-735 DAWDEFVTGWNDFW
+735 GKWDDFVAGWNDFW
-749 NGVAVSAQEWWGN
+749 DSVAFCAQEWWKS
-762 IVEKWTNFCNGIVN
+762 VTTEWTNFWNGIVDK
-776 GFNNLKA
+776 FNALKSG
-783 TLSQAWNSFWNSI
+783 LSQAWD
-796 VTSAQEWWRS
+796 A
-806 ITAAWTNL
+806 
-814 CNGVVDTFNGLKNSL
+814 
-829 GQAWNTFWTGLR
+829 FWTGLS

-848 NGIVNTVRGAVN
+848 NGIVNTVKGAVN
-860 SLLGFVNGMLSGI
+860 SLIGFINGMISAVVG
-873 VSGLNGAID
+873 GLNSAID
-882 TLNRL
+882 ALNSL
-887 SIDIPDWVP
+887 SVDIPDWVP
-896 VVGGNHLGFSI
+896 VVGGNRLGFSI
-907 AHITAPQIPYL
+907 GHVTAPQIPYL
-918 AQGAVIPPNRE
+918 AQGAVIPANRE

-936 QTHGTNIEAP
+936 QSHGTNVEAP
-946 LETIQQAVASVMQ
+946 LDTIKQAVAEVME
-959 DNLDGELAA
+959 D
-968 LENIYTALQDILQ
+968 LQAGQMAGFEAVVAVLREILS

-986 DLSNNAVGRAME
+986 ELTDEDVGRAVQ
-998 RYQMRQ
+998 RWQRKQ
-1004 AVITGRG
+1004 LTATGGV